1 MKRKDILKTLAVCS
15 VTLSMLTTE
24 IGSTA
29 LAVEPIVNTEDTTK
43 KNEKVQISEENNSA
57 EEETVIEEDQVVE
70 ETPAA
75 EFTEPVQVKQQ
86 ESAVISNLAE
96 TIIPPISRAGEADW
110 EIEMDGFYVGFDGDE
125 EAFTFDLLTN
135 IAVKYIGS
143 RVVTGQVIF
152 NIEDENGQIV
162 VPDTN
167 YEPGTVVKFADYGLT
182 TGEYYIRFIFPT
194 GKNSISA
201 GAYINMQK
209 LEVQS
214 IVDKPI
220 NPESILNTSNSD
232 ISNETWVIRHT
243 DGREWT
249 GSGNPTKDFLDSLP
263 NGDYTNTVSST
274 SQTKYGNPLA
284 DETTNTFSI
293 RRPDPVVAVEKPF
306 NPKEITAGL
315 ELPDS
320 TGSWEILDESG
331 AVVASGTDVATIPVP
346 TLEGKYTVK
355 VRETSTEGLFKDAE
369 TKFEIRYPKATVT
382 VDKPFNPEKITAT
395 NKIPD
400 STVTWEIKDE
410 NGKVIN
416 SGTGLDIPVPVEEG
430 KYTVTVTE
438 TSPEGEISIAKTN
451 FQIRHPE
458 ATVTVDKPFNPEKI
472 TATNKIPDSTVT
484 WEMKDENGKVINSGT
499 GLDIP
504 VPDEEGKYTVAVTE
518 TSPEGET
525 SIAVAK
531 FEIRHPEATVAVD
544 KHFNPEKI
552 TATNKIP
559 DSTVTWEIK
568 NENGKVINS
577 GTGLDIPVPTE
588 EGKYKVVVV
597 ETSPEGELSTAKT
610 NFEIRHPD
618 ATVTVDK
625 PFNPEKITA
634 TNKISDST
642 VTWEIKD
649 EKGTVI
655 SSGTGLDIPV
665 PDEEGKYQVA
675 VTETSPEGEKSSV
688 KTNFEIRHPKAEV
701 IVDKAINPEK
711 ITGTHK
717 IPDSEV
723 YWVIT
728 DEDGKAIASG
738 VGTEIPVPEDEG
750 KYQVTLVEKSPEGE
764 ISSDRKKFEVRH
776 PEATVAVDQ
785 PFNPEKI
792 TATNKISDS
801 TVTWEIVDEN
811 GVVISS
817 GTGLDIPVP
826 IEEGKYKV
834 LVTENSP
841 ENEISVAETS
851 FEIRHPQAEVEVDK
865 TVNPEKITGSQK
877 IPDSTLTWEIT
888 DQDGTVISSG
898 TGSDIPVP
906 TDNGHYTV
914 TVTETSPE
922 NETSVS
928 SSDFEIRHPKATA
941 EVDKP
946 VNPGKLTA
954 GQKLPDSTLTWEV
967 RDLAGNLIS
976 TGSGTDAE
984 VPKLEGHY
992 QLITTEK
999 SLEGEVHTA
1008 SVNFEVRYPKAE
1020 VEVSKPINP
1029 DTITGGQKIPDSEL
1043 TWEITD
1049 ESGTVISSGS
1059 GKDIPVPTENG
1070 TYTVKV
1076 IETSPEGE
1084 ISIVNDTFVV
1094 RHPDATIEIE
1104 KPLNPDKITAGQK
1117 LPDSTLTWV
1126 IKDKDGNIISTGTG
1140 PDIPVPTEDGS
1151 YTVTV
1156 TETSTEGEI
1165 SITTDTFEIKK
1176 DPIIPPV
1183 KPEKP
1188 ENPVNNQL
1196 PNTGGPT
1203 ATLTKEPNPTK
1214 VIKEKLPQTSETA
1227 NQSLIMGSLL
1237 SLAGIAFLLNKR
1249 NKDRQK
1255 E

>member
-1 MKRKDILKTLAVCS
+1 MKRNDILKTLAVCS

-29 LAVEPIVNTEDTTK
+29 LAVEPIVNTEDTTE

-70 ETPAA
+70 ETPTA

-96 TIIPPISRAGEADW
+96 TIIPPISRAGETDW

-143 RVVTGQVIF
+143 RVVTGQVMF

-182 TGEYYIRFIFPT
+182 TGEYYVRFIFPT

-232 ISNETWVIRHT
+232 TSNETWVIRHT

-249 GSGNPTKDFLDSLP
+249 GSGNPTKDFLESLP

-315 ELPDS
+315 ELPNS
-320 TGSWEILDESG
+320 TGSWEIFDESG
-331 AVVASGTDVATIPVP
+331 TVVASGTDITTIPVP

-355 VRETSTEGLFKDAE
+355 VRETSVEGLFKDAE
-369 TKFEIRYPKATVT
+369 TNFEIRYPKATVT

-451 FQIRHPE
+451 FEIRHPE

-484 WEMKDENGKVINSGT
+484 WEMKDETGKVINSGT

-518 TSPEGET
+518 ASPEGET

-568 NENGKVINS
+568 DENGKVVNS

-588 EGKYKVVVV
+588 EGKYKVIVV
-597 ETSPEGELSTAKT
+597 ETSPEGERSNAET
-610 NFEIRHPD
+610 NFEIRHPE

-642 VTWEIKD
+642 VTWEMKD
-649 EKGTVI
+649 ETGTVI

-675 VTETSPEGEKSSV
+675 VTEISPEGESSIANV
-688 KTNFEIRHPKAEV
+688 DFEIRHPKAEV

-811 GVVISS
+811 GVVISN

-834 LVTENSP
+834 LVTETSP

-865 TVNPEKITGSQK
+865 AVNPEKITGSQK
-877 IPDSTLTWEIT
+877 ILDSTLTWEIT

-967 RDLAGNLIS
+967 RDLAGNLIN

-992 QLITTEK
+992 QLITTET

-1029 DTITGGQKIPDSEL
+1029 ETITGGQKIPDSEL

-1070 TYTVKV
+1070 TYTVK
-1076 IETSPEGE
+1076 ITETSPEGE

-1176 DPIIPPV
+1176 NPVIPPV
-1183 KPEKP
+1183 TPEKP
-1188 ENPVNNQL
+1188 GNNQL

-1203 ATLTKEPNPTK
+1203 TTLTKEPNPTK

-1227 NQSLIMGSLL
+1227 NQSLMMGSLL

>member
-1 MKRKDILKTLAVCS
+1 MKRNDILKTLAVCS

-29 LAVEPIVNTEDTTK
+29 LAVEPIVNTEDTTE
-43 KNEKVQISEENNSA
+43 KNEKVKISEENSIA

-70 ETPAA
+70 ENTTE

-96 TIIPPISRAGEADW
+96 TIIPPISRAGETDW

-143 RVVTGQVIF
+143 RVVTGQVMF

-182 TGEYYIRFIFPT
+182 TGEYYVRFIFPT

-232 ISNETWVIRHT
+232 TSNETWVIRHT

-249 GSGNPTKDFLDSLP
+249 GSGNPTKDFLESLP

-315 ELPDS
+315 ELPNS
-320 TGSWEILDESG
+320 TGSWEIFDESG
-331 AVVASGTDVATIPVP
+331 TVVASGTDITTIPVP

-355 VRETSTEGLFKDAE
+355 VRETSVEGLFKDAE
-369 TKFEIRYPKATVT
+369 TNFEIRYPKATVT

-484 WEMKDENGKVINSGT
+484 WEMKDETGKVINSGT

-568 NENGKVINS
+568 DENGKVVNS

-588 EGKYKVVVV
+588 EGKYKVIVV
-597 ETSPEGELSTAKT
+597 ETSPEGERSNAET
-610 NFEIRHPD
+610 NFEIRHPE

-642 VTWEIKD
+642 VTWEMKD
-649 EKGTVI
+649 ETGTVI

-675 VTETSPEGEKSSV
+675 VTEISPEGESSIANV
-688 KTNFEIRHPKAEV
+688 DFEIRHPKAEV

-834 LVTENSP
+834 LVTETSP

-865 TVNPEKITGSQK
+865 AVNPEKITGSQK
-877 IPDSTLTWEIT
+877 ILDSTLTWEIT

-992 QLITTEK
+992 QLITTET

-1029 DTITGGQKIPDSEL
+1029 ETITGGQKIPDSEL

-1070 TYTVKV
+1070 TYTVK
-1076 IETSPEGE
+1076 ITETSPEGE
-1084 ISIVNDTFVV
+1084 ISIVNDTFVI

-1176 DPIIPPV
+1176 NPVIPPV
-1183 KPEKP
+1183 TPEKP
-1188 ENPVNNQL
+1188 GNNQL

-1203 ATLTKEPNPTK
+1203 TTLTKEPNPTK

-1227 NQSLIMGSLL
+1227 NQSLMMGSLL

>member
-1 MKRKDILKTLAVCS
+1 
-15 VTLSMLTTE
+15 
-24 IGSTA
+24 
-29 LAVEPIVNTEDTTK
+29 
-43 KNEKVQISEENNSA
+43 
-57 EEETVIEEDQVVE
+57 
-70 ETPAA
+70 
-75 EFTEPVQVKQQ
+75 
-86 ESAVISNLAE
+86 
-96 TIIPPISRAGEADW
+96 
-110 EIEMDGFYVGFDGDE
+110 
-125 EAFTFDLLTN
+125 
-135 IAVKYIGS
+135 
-143 RVVTGQVIF
+143 
-152 NIEDENGQIV
+152 
-162 VPDTN
+162 
-167 YEPGTVVKFADYGLT
+167 
-182 TGEYYIRFIFPT
+182 
-194 GKNSISA
+194 
-201 GAYINMQK
+201 
-209 LEVQS
+209 
-214 IVDKPI
+214 
-220 NPESILNTSNSD
+220 
-232 ISNETWVIRHT
+232 
-243 DGREWT
+243 
-249 GSGNPTKDFLDSLP
+249 
-263 NGDYTNTVSST
+263 
-274 SQTKYGNPLA
+274 
-284 DETTNTFSI
+284 
-293 RRPDPVVAVEKPF
+293 
-306 NPKEITAGL
+306 
-315 ELPDS
+315 
-320 TGSWEILDESG
+320 
-331 AVVASGTDVATIPVP
+331 
-346 TLEGKYTVK
+346 
-355 VRETSTEGLFKDAE
+355 
-369 TKFEIRYPKATVT
+369 
-382 VDKPFNPEKITAT
+382 
-395 NKIPD
+395 
-400 STVTWEIKDE
+400 
-410 NGKVIN
+410 
-416 SGTGLDIPVPVEEG
+416 
-430 KYTVTVTE
+430 
-438 TSPEGEISIAKTN
+438 
-451 FQIRHPE
+451 
-458 ATVTVDKPFNPEKI
+458 
-472 TATNKIPDSTVT
+472 
-484 WEMKDENGKVINSGT
+484 MKDET
-499 GLDIP
+499 
-504 VPDEEGKYTVAVTE
+504 
-518 TSPEGET
+518 
-525 SIAVAK
+525 
-531 FEIRHPEATVAVD
+531 
-544 KHFNPEKI
+544 
-552 TATNKIP
+552 
-559 DSTVTWEIK
+559 
-568 NENGKVINS
+568 
-577 GTGLDIPVPTE
+577 
-588 EGKYKVVVV
+588 
-597 ETSPEGELSTAKT
+597 
-610 NFEIRHPD
+610 
-618 ATVTVDK
+618 
-625 PFNPEKITA
+625 
-634 TNKISDST
+634 
-642 VTWEIKD
+642 
-649 EKGTVI
+649 GTVI

-675 VTETSPEGEKSSV
+675 VTEISPEGESSIANV
-688 KTNFEIRHPKAEV
+688 DFEIRHPKAEV

-811 GVVISS
+811 GVVISN

-834 LVTENSP
+834 LVTETSP

-865 TVNPEKITGSQK
+865 AVNPEKITGSQK
-877 IPDSTLTWEIT
+877 ILDSTLTWEIT

-992 QLITTEK
+992 QLITTET

-1029 DTITGGQKIPDSEL
+1029 ETITGGQKIPDSEL

-1070 TYTVKV
+1070 TYTVK
-1076 IETSPEGE
+1076 ITETSPEGE

-1176 DPIIPPV
+1176 NPVIPPV
-1183 KPEKP
+1183 TPEKP
-1188 ENPVNNQL
+1188 GNNQL

-1203 ATLTKEPNPTK
+1203 TTLTKEPNPTK
-1214 VIKEKLPQTSETA
+1214 VIKKKLPQTSETA
-1227 NQSLIMGSLL
+1227 NQSLMMGSLL

>member
-1 MKRKDILKTLAVCS
+1 MKRNDILKTLAVCS

-29 LAVEPIVNTEDTTK
+29 LAVEPIVNTEDTTE
-43 KNEKVQISEENNSA
+43 KNEKVKISEENSIA

-70 ETPAA
+70 ENTTE

-96 TIIPPISRAGEADW
+96 TIIPPISRAGETDW

-143 RVVTGQVIF
+143 RVVTGQVMF

-182 TGEYYIRFIFPT
+182 TGEYYVRFIFPT

-232 ISNETWVIRHT
+232 TSNETWVIRHT

-249 GSGNPTKDFLDSLP
+249 GSGNPTKDFLESLP

-315 ELPDS
+315 ELPNS
-320 TGSWEILDESG
+320 TGSWEIFDESG
-331 AVVASGTDVATIPVP
+331 TVVASGTDITTIPVP

-355 VRETSTEGLFKDAE
+355 VRETSVEGLFKDAE
-369 TKFEIRYPKATVT
+369 TNFEIRYPKATVT

-484 WEMKDENGKVINSGT
+484 WEMKDETGKVINSGT

-568 NENGKVINS
+568 DENGKVVNS

-588 EGKYKVVVV
+588 EGKYKVIVV
-597 ETSPEGELSTAKT
+597 ETSPEGERSNAET
-610 NFEIRHPD
+610 NFEIRHPE

-625 PFNPEKITA
+625 SFNPEKITA

-642 VTWEIKD
+642 VTWEMKD
-649 EKGTVI
+649 ETGTVI

-675 VTETSPEGEKSSV
+675 VTEISPEGESSIANV
-688 KTNFEIRHPKAEV
+688 DFEIRHPKAEV

-811 GVVISS
+811 GVVISN

-834 LVTENSP
+834 LVTETSP

-865 TVNPEKITGSQK
+865 AVNPEKITGSQK
-877 IPDSTLTWEIT
+877 ILDSTLTWEIT

-992 QLITTEK
+992 QLITTET

-1029 DTITGGQKIPDSEL
+1029 ETITGGQKIPDSEL

-1070 TYTVKV
+1070 TYTVK
-1076 IETSPEGE
+1076 ITETSPEGE

-1176 DPIIPPV
+1176 NPVIPPV
-1183 KPEKP
+1183 TPEKP
-1188 ENPVNNQL
+1188 GNNQL

-1203 ATLTKEPNPTK
+1203 TTLTKEPNPTK

-1227 NQSLIMGSLL
+1227 NQSLMMGSLL

>member
-1 MKRKDILKTLAVCS
+1 MKRNDILKTLAVCS

-29 LAVEPIVNTEDTTK
+29 LAVEPIVNTEDTTE

-70 ETPAA
+70 ETPTA

-96 TIIPPISRAGEADW
+96 TIIPPISRAGETDW

-143 RVVTGQVIF
+143 RVVTGQVMF

-182 TGEYYIRFIFPT
+182 TGEYYVRFIFPT

-232 ISNETWVIRHT
+232 TSNETWVIRHT

-249 GSGNPTKDFLDSLP
+249 GSGNPTKDFLESLP

-315 ELPDS
+315 ELPNS
-320 TGSWEILDESG
+320 TGSWEIFDESG
-331 AVVASGTDVATIPVP
+331 TVVASGTDITTIPVP

-355 VRETSTEGLFKDAE
+355 VRETSVEGLFKDAE
-369 TKFEIRYPKATVT
+369 TNFEIRYPKATVT

-451 FQIRHPE
+451 FEIRHPE

-484 WEMKDENGKVINSGT
+484 WEMKDETGKVINSGT

-568 NENGKVINS
+568 DENGKVVNS

-588 EGKYKVVVV
+588 EGKYKVIVV
-597 ETSPEGELSTAKT
+597 ETSPEGERSNAET
-610 NFEIRHPD
+610 NFEIRHPE

-642 VTWEIKD
+642 VTWEMKD
-649 EKGTVI
+649 ETGTVI

-665 PDEEGKYQVA
+665 PDEEGRYQVA
-675 VTETSPEGEKSSV
+675 VTEISPEGESSIANV
-688 KTNFEIRHPKAEV
+688 DFEIRHPKAEV

-811 GVVISS
+811 GVVISN

-834 LVTENSP
+834 LVTETSP

-865 TVNPEKITGSQK
+865 AVNPEKITGSQK
-877 IPDSTLTWEIT
+877 ILDSTLTWEIT

-992 QLITTEK
+992 QLITTET

-1029 DTITGGQKIPDSEL
+1029 ETITGGQKIPDSEL

-1070 TYTVKV
+1070 TYTVK
-1076 IETSPEGE
+1076 ITETSPEGE

-1176 DPIIPPV
+1176 NPVIPPV
-1183 KPEKP
+1183 TPEKP
-1188 ENPVNNQL
+1188 GNNQL

-1203 ATLTKEPNPTK
+1203 TTLTKEPNPTK

-1227 NQSLIMGSLL
+1227 NQSLMMGSLL

>member
-1 MKRKDILKTLAVCS
+1 MKRNDILKTLAVCS

-29 LAVEPIVNTEDTTK
+29 LAVEPIVNTEDTTE
-43 KNEKVQISEENNSA
+43 KNEKVKISEENSIA

-70 ETPAA
+70 ENTTE

-96 TIIPPISRAGEADW
+96 TIIPHISRAGEIDW

-143 RVVTGQVIF
+143 RVVTGQVMF

-182 TGEYYIRFIFPT
+182 TGEYYVRFIFPT

-232 ISNETWVIRHT
+232 TSNETWVIRHI

-249 GSGNPTKDFLDSLP
+249 GSGNPTKDFLESLP

-315 ELPDS
+315 ELPNS
-320 TGSWEILDESG
+320 TGSWEIFDESG
-331 AVVASGTDVATIPVP
+331 TVVASGTDITTIPVP

-355 VRETSTEGLFKDAE
+355 VRETSVEGLFKDAE
-369 TKFEIRYPKATVT
+369 TNFEIRYPKATVT

-484 WEMKDENGKVINSGT
+484 WEMKDETGKVINSGT

-559 DSTVTWEIK
+559 DSTVTWEIID
-568 NENGKVINS
+568 ENGKVVNS

-588 EGKYKVVVV
+588 EGKYKVIVV
-597 ETSPEGELSTAKT
+597 ETSPEGERSNAET
-610 NFEIRHPD
+610 NFEIRHPE

-642 VTWEIKD
+642 VTWEMKD
-649 EKGTVI
+649 ETGTVI

-675 VTETSPEGEKSSV
+675 VTEISPEGESSIANV
-688 KTNFEIRHPKAEV
+688 DFEIRHPKAEV

-865 TVNPEKITGSQK
+865 AVNPEKITGSQK
-877 IPDSTLTWEIT
+877 ILDSTLTWEIT

-992 QLITTEK
+992 QLITTET
-999 SLEGEVHTA
+999 SLEGEAHTA

-1029 DTITGGQKIPDSEL
+1029 ETITGGQKIPDSEL

-1059 GKDIPVPTENG
+1059 DKDIPVPTENG
-1070 TYTVKV
+1070 TYTVK
-1076 IETSPEGE
+1076 ITETSPEGE
-1084 ISIVNDTFVV
+1084 ISIVNDTFVI

-1176 DPIIPPV
+1176 NPVIPPV
-1183 KPEKP
+1183 TPEKP
-1188 ENPVNNQL
+1188 GNNQL

-1203 ATLTKEPNPTK
+1203 TTLTKEPNPTK

-1227 NQSLIMGSLL
+1227 NQSLMMGSLL

>member
-1 MKRKDILKTLAVCS
+1 MKRNDILKTLAVCS

-29 LAVEPIVNTEDTTK
+29 LAVEPIVNTEDTTE
-43 KNEKVQISEENNSA
+43 KNEKVKISEENSIA

-70 ETPAA
+70 ENTTE

-96 TIIPPISRAGEADW
+96 TIIPPISRAGETDW

-143 RVVTGQVIF
+143 RVVTGQVMF

-182 TGEYYIRFIFPT
+182 TGEYYVRFIFPT

-232 ISNETWVIRHT
+232 TSNETWVIRHT

-249 GSGNPTKDFLDSLP
+249 GSGNPTKDFLESLP

-315 ELPDS
+315 ELPNS
-320 TGSWEILDESG
+320 TGSWEIFDESG
-331 AVVASGTDVATIPVP
+331 TVVASGTDITTIPVP

-355 VRETSTEGLFKDAE
+355 VRETSVEGLFKDAE
-369 TKFEIRYPKATVT
+369 TNFEIRYPKATVT

-484 WEMKDENGKVINSGT
+484 WEMKDETGKVINSGT

-568 NENGKVINS
+568 DENGKVVNS
-577 GTGLDIPVPTE
+577 GTGLDILVPTE
-588 EGKYKVVVV
+588 EGKYKVIVV
-597 ETSPEGELSTAKT
+597 ETSPEGERSNAET
-610 NFEIRHPD
+610 NFEIRHPE

-642 VTWEIKD
+642 VTWEMKD
-649 EKGTVI
+649 ETGTVI

-675 VTETSPEGEKSSV
+675 VTEISPEGESSIANV
-688 KTNFEIRHPKAEV
+688 DFEIRHPKAEV

-792 TATNKISDS
+792 TATNKISYS

-865 TVNPEKITGSQK
+865 AVNPEKITGSQK
-877 IPDSTLTWEIT
+877 ILDSTLTWEIT

-992 QLITTEK
+992 QLITTET
-999 SLEGEVHTA
+999 SLEGEAHTA

-1029 DTITGGQKIPDSEL
+1029 ETITGGQKIPDSEL

-1070 TYTVKV
+1070 TYTVK
-1076 IETSPEGE
+1076 ITETSPEGE
-1084 ISIVNDTFVV
+1084 ISIVNDTFVI

-1176 DPIIPPV
+1176 NPVIPPV
-1183 KPEKP
+1183 TPEKP
-1188 ENPVNNQL
+1188 GNNQL

-1203 ATLTKEPNPTK
+1203 TTLTKEPNPTK

-1227 NQSLIMGSLL
+1227 NQSLMMGSLL

>member
-1 MKRKDILKTLAVCS
+1 MKRNDILKTLAVCS

-29 LAVEPIVNTEDTTK
+29 LAVEPIVNTEDTTE
-43 KNEKVQISEENNSA
+43 KNEKVKISEENSIA

-70 ETPAA
+70 ENTTE

-96 TIIPPISRAGEADW
+96 TIIPPISRAGETDW

-143 RVVTGQVIF
+143 RVVTGQVMF

-182 TGEYYIRFIFPT
+182 TGEYYVRFIFPT

-232 ISNETWVIRHT
+232 TSNETWVIRHT

-249 GSGNPTKDFLDSLP
+249 GSGNPTKDFLESLP

-315 ELPDS
+315 ELPNS
-320 TGSWEILDESG
+320 TGSWEIFDESG
-331 AVVASGTDVATIPVP
+331 TVVASGTDITTIPVP

-355 VRETSTEGLFKDAE
+355 VRETSVEGLFKDAE
-369 TKFEIRYPKATVT
+369 TNFEIRYPKATVT

-484 WEMKDENGKVINSGT
+484 WEMKDETGKVINSGT

-568 NENGKVINS
+568 DENGKVVNS

-588 EGKYKVVVV
+588 EGKYKVIVV
-597 ETSPEGELSTAKT
+597 ETSPEGERSNAET
-610 NFEIRHPD
+610 NFEIRHPE

-625 PFNPEKITA
+625 SFNPEKITA

-642 VTWEIKD
+642 VTWEMKD
-649 EKGTVI
+649 ETGTVI

-675 VTETSPEGEKSSV
+675 VTEISPEGESSIANV
-688 KTNFEIRHPKAEV
+688 DFEIRHPKAEV

-801 TVTWEIVDEN
+801 TVIWEIVDEN
-811 GVVISS
+811 GVVISN

-834 LVTENSP
+834 LVTETSP

-865 TVNPEKITGSQK
+865 AVNPEKITGSQK
-877 IPDSTLTWEIT
+877 ILDSTLTWEIT

-992 QLITTEK
+992 QLITTET
-999 SLEGEVHTA
+999 SLEGEAHTA

-1029 DTITGGQKIPDSEL
+1029 ETITGGQKIPDSEL

-1070 TYTVKV
+1070 TYTVK
-1076 IETSPEGE
+1076 ITETSPEGE

-1176 DPIIPPV
+1176 NPVIPPV
-1183 KPEKP
+1183 TPEKP
-1188 ENPVNNQL
+1188 GNNQL

-1203 ATLTKEPNPTK
+1203 TTLTKEPNPTK

-1227 NQSLIMGSLL
+1227 NQSLMMGSLL

>member
-1 MKRKDILKTLAVCS
+1 MKRNDILKTLAVCS

-29 LAVEPIVNTEDTTK
+29 LAVEPIVNTEDTTE
-43 KNEKVQISEENNSA
+43 KNEKVKISEENSIA

-70 ETPAA
+70 ENTTE

-96 TIIPPISRAGEADW
+96 TIIPPISRAGETDW

-143 RVVTGQVIF
+143 RVVTGQVMF

-182 TGEYYIRFIFPT
+182 TGEYYVRFIFPT

-232 ISNETWVIRHT
+232 TSNETWVIRHT

-249 GSGNPTKDFLDSLP
+249 GSGNPTKDFLESLP

-315 ELPDS
+315 ELPNS
-320 TGSWEILDESG
+320 TGSWEIFDESG
-331 AVVASGTDVATIPVP
+331 TVVASGTDITTIPVP

-355 VRETSTEGLFKDAE
+355 VRETSVEGLFKDAE
-369 TKFEIRYPKATVT
+369 TNFEIRYPKATVT

-484 WEMKDENGKVINSGT
+484 WEMKDETGKVINSGT

-559 DSTVTWEIK
+559 DSTVTWEIID
-568 NENGKVINS
+568 ENGKVVNS

-588 EGKYKVVVV
+588 EGKYKVIVV
-597 ETSPEGELSTAKT
+597 ETSPEGERSNAET
-610 NFEIRHPD
+610 NFEIRHPE

-642 VTWEIKD
+642 VTWEMKD
-649 EKGTVI
+649 ETGTVI

-665 PDEEGKYQVA
+665 PDEEGRYQVA
-675 VTETSPEGEKSSV
+675 VTEISPEGESSIANV
-688 KTNFEIRHPKAEV
+688 DFEIRHPKAEV

-811 GVVISS
+811 GVVISN

-834 LVTENSP
+834 LVTETSP

-865 TVNPEKITGSQK
+865 AVNPEKITGSQK
-877 IPDSTLTWEIT
+877 ILDSTLTWEIT

-967 RDLAGNLIS
+967 RDLAGNLIN

-992 QLITTEK
+992 QLITTET

-1029 DTITGGQKIPDSEL
+1029 ETITGGQKIPDSEL

-1070 TYTVKV
+1070 TYTVK
-1076 IETSPEGE
+1076 ITETSPEGE

-1176 DPIIPPV
+1176 NPVIPPV
-1183 KPEKP
+1183 TPEKP
-1188 ENPVNNQL
+1188 GNNQL

-1203 ATLTKEPNPTK
+1203 TTLTKEPNPTK

-1227 NQSLIMGSLL
+1227 NQSLMMGSLL

>member
-1 MKRKDILKTLAVCS
+1 MKRNDILKTLAVCS

-29 LAVEPIVNTEDTTK
+29 LAVEPIVNTEDTTE
-43 KNEKVQISEENNSA
+43 KNEKVKISEENSIA

-70 ETPAA
+70 ENTTE

-96 TIIPPISRAGEADW
+96 TIIPPISRAGETDW

-143 RVVTGQVIF
+143 RVVTGQVMF

-182 TGEYYIRFIFPT
+182 TGEYYVRFIFPT

-220 NPESILNTSNSD
+220 NPESILNISNSD

-249 GSGNPTKDFLDSLP
+249 GSGNPTKDFLESLP

-315 ELPDS
+315 ELPNS
-320 TGSWEILDESG
+320 TGSWEIFDESG
-331 AVVASGTDVATIPVP
+331 TVVASGTDITTIPVP

-355 VRETSTEGLFKDAE
+355 VRETSVEGLFKDAE
-369 TKFEIRYPKATVT
+369 TNFEIRYPKATVT

-484 WEMKDENGKVINSGT
+484 WEMKDETGKVINSGT

-518 TSPEGET
+518 ASPEGET

-568 NENGKVINS
+568 DENGKVVNS

-588 EGKYKVVVV
+588 EGKYKVVVI
-597 ETSPEGELSTAKT
+597 ETSPEGERSNAET
-610 NFEIRHPD
+610 NFEIRHPE

-642 VTWEIKD
+642 VTWEMKD
-649 EKGTVI
+649 ETGTVI

-675 VTETSPEGEKSSV
+675 VTEISPEGESSIANV
-688 KTNFEIRHPKAEV
+688 DFEIRHPKAEV

-764 ISSDRKKFEVRH
+764 ISSDRKKFEIRH

-865 TVNPEKITGSQK
+865 AVNPEKITGSQK
-877 IPDSTLTWEIT
+877 ILDSTLTWEIT

-992 QLITTEK
+992 QLITTET
-999 SLEGEVHTA
+999 SLEGEAHTA

-1029 DTITGGQKIPDSEL
+1029 ETITGGQKIPDSEL

-1070 TYTVKV
+1070 TYTVK
-1076 IETSPEGE
+1076 ITETSPEGE
-1084 ISIVNDTFVV
+1084 ISIVNDTFVI

-1176 DPIIPPV
+1176 NPVIPPV
-1183 KPEKP
+1183 TPEKP
-1188 ENPVNNQL
+1188 GNNQL

-1203 ATLTKEPNPTK
+1203 TTLTKEPNPTK

-1227 NQSLIMGSLL
+1227 NQSLMMGSLL

>member
-29 LAVEPIVNTEDTTK
+29 LAVESIVNTEDTTE

-70 ETPAA
+70 ETPTA

-96 TIIPPISRAGEADW
+96 TIIPPISRAGETDW

-143 RVVTGQVIF
+143 RVVTGQVMF

-182 TGEYYIRFIFPT
+182 TGEYYVRFIFPT

-232 ISNETWVIRHT
+232 TSNETWVIRHT

-249 GSGNPTKDFLDSLP
+249 GSGNPTKDFLESLP

-315 ELPDS
+315 ELPNS
-320 TGSWEILDESG
+320 TGSWEIFDESG
-331 AVVASGTDVATIPVP
+331 TVVASGTDITTIPVP

-355 VRETSTEGLFKDAE
+355 VRETSVEGLFKDAE
-369 TKFEIRYPKATVT
+369 TNFEIRYPKATVT

-484 WEMKDENGKVINSGT
+484 WEMKDETGKVINSGT

-568 NENGKVINS
+568 DENGKVVNS

-588 EGKYKVVVV
+588 EGKYKVIVV
-597 ETSPEGELSTAKT
+597 ETSPEGERSNAET
-610 NFEIRHPD
+610 NFEIRHPE

-642 VTWEIKD
+642 VTWEMKD
-649 EKGTVI
+649 ETGTVI

-665 PDEEGKYQVA
+665 PDEEGRYQVA
-675 VTETSPEGEKSSV
+675 VTEISPEGESSIANV
-688 KTNFEIRHPKAEV
+688 DFEIRHPKAEV

-811 GVVISS
+811 GVVISN

-834 LVTENSP
+834 LVTETSP

-865 TVNPEKITGSQK
+865 AVNPEKITGSQK
-877 IPDSTLTWEIT
+877 ILDSTLTWEIT

-898 TGSDIPVP
+898 TGSYIPVP

-967 RDLAGNLIS
+967 RDLAGNLIN

-992 QLITTEK
+992 QLITTET

-1029 DTITGGQKIPDSEL
+1029 ETITGGQKIPDSEL

-1070 TYTVKV
+1070 TYTVK
-1076 IETSPEGE
+1076 ITETSPEGE

-1176 DPIIPPV
+1176 NPVIPPV
-1183 KPEKP
+1183 TPEKP
-1188 ENPVNNQL
+1188 GNNQL

-1203 ATLTKEPNPTK
+1203 TTLTKEPNPTK

-1227 NQSLIMGSLL
+1227 NQSLMMGSLL

>member
-1 MKRKDILKTLAVCS
+1 
-15 VTLSMLTTE
+15 
-24 IGSTA
+24 
-29 LAVEPIVNTEDTTK
+29 
-43 KNEKVQISEENNSA
+43 
-57 EEETVIEEDQVVE
+57 
-70 ETPAA
+70 
-75 EFTEPVQVKQQ
+75 
-86 ESAVISNLAE
+86 
-96 TIIPPISRAGEADW
+96 
-110 EIEMDGFYVGFDGDE
+110 MDGFYVGFDGDE

-143 RVVTGQVIF
+143 RVVTGQVMF

-182 TGEYYIRFIFPT
+182 TGEYYVRFIFPT

-232 ISNETWVIRHT
+232 TSNETWVIRHT

-249 GSGNPTKDFLDSLP
+249 GSGNPTKDFLESLP

-315 ELPDS
+315 ELPNS
-320 TGSWEILDESG
+320 TGSWEIFDESG
-331 AVVASGTDVATIPVP
+331 TVVASGTDITTIPVP

-355 VRETSTEGLFKDAE
+355 VRETSVEGLFKDAE
-369 TKFEIRYPKATVT
+369 TNFEIRYPKATVT

-484 WEMKDENGKVINSGT
+484 WEMKDETGKVINSGT

-568 NENGKVINS
+568 DENGKVVNS

-588 EGKYKVVVV
+588 EGKYKVIVV
-597 ETSPEGELSTAKT
+597 ETSPEGERSNAET
-610 NFEIRHPD
+610 NFEIRHPE

-642 VTWEIKD
+642 VTWEMKD
-649 EKGTVI
+649 ETGTVI

-665 PDEEGKYQVA
+665 PDEEGRYQVA
-675 VTETSPEGEKSSV
+675 VTEISPEGESSIANV
-688 KTNFEIRHPKAEV
+688 DFEIRHPKAEV

-811 GVVISS
+811 GVVISN

-834 LVTENSP
+834 LVTETSP

-865 TVNPEKITGSQK
+865 AVNPEKITGSQK
-877 IPDSTLTWEIT
+877 ILDSTLTWEIT

-967 RDLAGNLIS
+967 RDLAGNLIN

-992 QLITTEK
+992 QLITTET

-1029 DTITGGQKIPDSEL
+1029 ETITGGQKIPDSEL

-1070 TYTVKV
+1070 TYTVK
-1076 IETSPEGE
+1076 ITETSPEGE

-1176 DPIIPPV
+1176 NPVIPPV
-1183 KPEKP
+1183 TPEKP
-1188 ENPVNNQL
+1188 GNNQL

-1203 ATLTKEPNPTK
+1203 TTLTKEPNPTK

-1227 NQSLIMGSLL
+1227 NQSLMMGSLL

>member
-1 MKRKDILKTLAVCS
+1 MKRNDILKTLAVCS

-29 LAVEPIVNTEDTTK
+29 LAVEPIVNTEDTTE
-43 KNEKVQISEENNSA
+43 KNEKVKISEENSIA

-70 ETPAA
+70 ENTTE

-96 TIIPPISRAGEADW
+96 TIIPPISRAGETDW

-143 RVVTGQVIF
+143 RVVTGQVMF

-182 TGEYYIRFIFPT
+182 TGEYYVRFIFPT

-249 GSGNPTKDFLDSLP
+249 GSGNPTKDFLESLP

-315 ELPDS
+315 ELPNS
-320 TGSWEILDESG
+320 TGSWEIFDESG
-331 AVVASGTDVATIPVP
+331 TVVASGTDITTIPVP

-355 VRETSTEGLFKDAE
+355 VRETSVEGLFKDAE
-369 TKFEIRYPKATVT
+369 TNFEIRYPKATVT

-484 WEMKDENGKVINSGT
+484 WEMKDETGKVINSGT

-568 NENGKVINS
+568 DENGKVVNS

-588 EGKYKVVVV
+588 EGKYKVIVV
-597 ETSPEGELSTAKT
+597 ETSPEGERSNAET
-610 NFEIRHPD
+610 NFEIRHPE

-642 VTWEIKD
+642 VTWEMKD
-649 EKGTVI
+649 ETGTVI

-675 VTETSPEGEKSSV
+675 VTEISPEGESSIANV
-688 KTNFEIRHPKAEV
+688 DFEIRHPKAEV

-865 TVNPEKITGSQK
+865 AVNPEKITGSQK
-877 IPDSTLTWEIT
+877 ILDSTLTWEIT

-992 QLITTEK
+992 QLITTET
-999 SLEGEVHTA
+999 SLEGEAHTA

-1029 DTITGGQKIPDSEL
+1029 ETITGGQKIPDSEL

-1070 TYTVKV
+1070 TYTVK
-1076 IETSPEGE
+1076 ITETSPEGE

-1176 DPIIPPV
+1176 NPVIPPV
-1183 KPEKP
+1183 TPEKP
-1188 ENPVNNQL
+1188 GNNQL

-1203 ATLTKEPNPTK
+1203 TTLTKEPNPTK
-1214 VIKEKLPQTSETA
+1214 VIKKKLPQTSETA
-1227 NQSLIMGSLL
+1227 NQSLMMGSLL

>member
-1 MKRKDILKTLAVCS
+1 MKRNDILKTLAVCS

-29 LAVEPIVNTEDTTK
+29 LAVEPIVNTEDTTE
-43 KNEKVQISEENNSA
+43 KNEKVKISEENSIA

-70 ETPAA
+70 ENTTE

-96 TIIPPISRAGEADW
+96 TIIPPISRAGEIDW

-143 RVVTGQVIF
+143 RVVTGQVMF

-182 TGEYYIRFIFPT
+182 TGEYYVRFIFPT

-232 ISNETWVIRHT
+232 TSNETWVIRHT

-249 GSGNPTKDFLDSLP
+249 GSGNPTKDFLESLP

-315 ELPDS
+315 ELPNS
-320 TGSWEILDESG
+320 TGSWEIFDESG
-331 AVVASGTDVATIPVP
+331 TVVASGTDITTIPVP

-355 VRETSTEGLFKDAE
+355 VRETSVEGLFKDAE
-369 TKFEIRYPKATVT
+369 TNFEIRYPKATVT

-484 WEMKDENGKVINSGT
+484 WEMKDETGKVINSGT

-568 NENGKVINS
+568 DENGKVVNS
-577 GTGLDIPVPTE
+577 GTDLDIPVPTE
-588 EGKYKVVVV
+588 EGKYKVIVV
-597 ETSPEGELSTAKT
+597 ETSPEGERSNAET
-610 NFEIRHPD
+610 NFEI
-618 ATVTVDK
+618 
-625 PFNPEKITA
+625 
-634 TNKISDST
+634 
-642 VTWEIKD
+642 
-649 EKGTVI
+649 
-655 SSGTGLDIPV
+655 
-665 PDEEGKYQVA
+665 
-675 VTETSPEGEKSSV
+675 
-688 KTNFEIRHPKAEV
+688 
-701 IVDKAINPEK
+701 
-711 ITGTHK
+711 
-717 IPDSEV
+717 
-723 YWVIT
+723 
-728 DEDGKAIASG
+728 
-738 VGTEIPVPEDEG
+738 
-750 KYQVTLVEKSPEGE
+750 
-764 ISSDRKKFEVRH
+764 RH

-811 GVVISS
+811 GVVISN

-834 LVTENSP
+834 LVTETSP

-865 TVNPEKITGSQK
+865 AVNPEKITGSQK
-877 IPDSTLTWEIT
+877 ILDSTLTWEIT

-992 QLITTEK
+992 QLITTET
-999 SLEGEVHTA
+999 SLEGEAHTA

-1029 DTITGGQKIPDSEL
+1029 ETITGGQKIPDSEL

-1070 TYTVKV
+1070 TYTVK
-1076 IETSPEGE
+1076 ITETSPEGE
-1084 ISIVNDTFVV
+1084 ISIVNDTFVI

-1176 DPIIPPV
+1176 NPVIPPV
-1183 KPEKP
+1183 TPEKP
-1188 ENPVNNQL
+1188 GNNQL

-1203 ATLTKEPNPTK
+1203 TTLTKEPNPTK

-1227 NQSLIMGSLL
+1227 NQSLMMGSLL

>member
-1 MKRKDILKTLAVCS
+1 
-15 VTLSMLTTE
+15 MLTTE

-29 LAVEPIVNTEDTTK
+29 LAVEPIVNTEDTTE
-43 KNEKVQISEENNSA
+43 KNEKVKISEENSIA

-70 ETPAA
+70 ENTTE

-96 TIIPPISRAGEADW
+96 TIIPPISRAGETDW

-143 RVVTGQVIF
+143 RVVTGQVMF

-182 TGEYYIRFIFPT
+182 TGEYYVRFIFPT

-249 GSGNPTKDFLDSLP
+249 GSGNPTKDFLESLP

-315 ELPDS
+315 ELPNS
-320 TGSWEILDESG
+320 TGSWEIFDESG
-331 AVVASGTDVATIPVP
+331 TVVASGTDITTIPVP

-355 VRETSTEGLFKDAE
+355 VRETSVEGLFKDAE
-369 TKFEIRYPKATVT
+369 TNFEIRYPKATVT

-484 WEMKDENGKVINSGT
+484 WEMKDETGKVINSGT

-518 TSPEGET
+518 ASPEGET

-531 FEIRHPEATVAVD
+531 FEIRHPEATVAFD

-568 NENGKVINS
+568 DENGKVVNS

-588 EGKYKVVVV
+588 EGKYKVVVI
-597 ETSPEGELSTAKT
+597 ETSPEGERSNAET
-610 NFEIRHPD
+610 NFEIRHPE

-642 VTWEIKD
+642 VTWEMKD
-649 EKGTVI
+649 ETGTVI

-675 VTETSPEGEKSSV
+675 VTEISPEGESSIANV
-688 KTNFEIRHPKAEV
+688 DFEIRHPKAEV

-811 GVVISS
+811 GVVISN

-834 LVTENSP
+834 LVTETSP

-865 TVNPEKITGSQK
+865 AVNPEKITGSQK
-877 IPDSTLTWEIT
+877 ILDSTLTWEIT

-992 QLITTEK
+992 QLITTET

-1029 DTITGGQKIPDSEL
+1029 ETITGGQKIPDSEL

-1070 TYTVKV
+1070 TYTVK
-1076 IETSPEGE
+1076 ITETSPEGE

-1176 DPIIPPV
+1176 NPVIPPV
-1183 KPEKP
+1183 TPEKP
-1188 ENPVNNQL
+1188 GNNQL

-1203 ATLTKEPNPTK
+1203 TTLTKEPNPTK
-1214 VIKEKLPQTSETA
+1214 VIKKKLPQTSETA
-1227 NQSLIMGSLL
+1227 NQSLMMGSLL

>member
-1 MKRKDILKTLAVCS
+1 MKRNDILKTLAVCS

-29 LAVEPIVNTEDTTK
+29 LAVEPIVNTEDTTE

-70 ETPAA
+70 ETPTA

-96 TIIPPISRAGEADW
+96 TIIPPISRAGETDW

-143 RVVTGQVIF
+143 RVVTGQVMF

-182 TGEYYIRFIFPT
+182 TGEYYVRFIFPT

-232 ISNETWVIRHT
+232 TSNETWVIRHT

-249 GSGNPTKDFLDSLP
+249 GSGNPTKDFLESLP

-315 ELPDS
+315 ELPNS
-320 TGSWEILDESG
+320 TGSWEIFDESG
-331 AVVASGTDVATIPVP
+331 TVVASGTDITTIPVP

-355 VRETSTEGLFKDAE
+355 VRETSVEGLFKDAE
-369 TKFEIRYPKATVT
+369 TNFEIRYPKATVT

-451 FQIRHPE
+451 FEIRHPE

-484 WEMKDENGKVINSGT
+484 WEMKDETGKVINSGT

-518 TSPEGET
+518 ASPEGET

-568 NENGKVINS
+568 DENGKVVNS

-588 EGKYKVVVV
+588 EGKYKVIVV
-597 ETSPEGELSTAKT
+597 ETSPEGERSNAET
-610 NFEIRHPD
+610 NFEIRHPE

-625 PFNPEKITA
+625 SFNPEKITA

-642 VTWEIKD
+642 VTWEMKD
-649 EKGTVI
+649 ETGTVI

-665 PDEEGKYQVA
+665 PDEEGRYQVA
-675 VTETSPEGEKSSV
+675 VTEISPEGESSIANV
-688 KTNFEIRHPKAEV
+688 DFEIRHPKAEV

-811 GVVISS
+811 GVVISN

-834 LVTENSP
+834 LVTETSP

-865 TVNPEKITGSQK
+865 AVNPEKITGSQK
-877 IPDSTLTWEIT
+877 ILDSTLTWEIT

-967 RDLAGNLIS
+967 RDLAGNLIN

-992 QLITTEK
+992 QLITTET

-1029 DTITGGQKIPDSEL
+1029 ETITGGQKIPDSEL

-1070 TYTVKV
+1070 TYTVK
-1076 IETSPEGE
+1076 ITETSPEGE

-1176 DPIIPPV
+1176 NPVIPPV
-1183 KPEKP
+1183 TPEKP
-1188 ENPVNNQL
+1188 GNNQL

-1203 ATLTKEPNPTK
+1203 TTLTKEPNPTK

-1227 NQSLIMGSLL
+1227 NQSLMMGSLL

>member
-1 MKRKDILKTLAVCS
+1 MKRNDILKTLAVCS

-29 LAVEPIVNTEDTTK
+29 LAVEPIVNTEDTTE

-70 ETPAA
+70 ETPTA

-96 TIIPPISRAGEADW
+96 TIIPPISRAGETDW

-143 RVVTGQVIF
+143 RVVTGQVMF

-182 TGEYYIRFIFPT
+182 TGEYYVRFIFPT

-232 ISNETWVIRHT
+232 TSNETWVIRHT

-249 GSGNPTKDFLDSLP
+249 GSGNPTKDFLESLP

-315 ELPDS
+315 ELPNS
-320 TGSWEILDESG
+320 TGSWEIFDESG
-331 AVVASGTDVATIPVP
+331 TVVASGTDITTIPVP

-355 VRETSTEGLFKDAE
+355 VRETSVEGLFKDAE
-369 TKFEIRYPKATVT
+369 TNFEIRYPKATVT

-484 WEMKDENGKVINSGT
+484 WEMKDETGKVINSGT

-568 NENGKVINS
+568 DENGKVVNS

-588 EGKYKVVVV
+588 EGKYKVIVV
-597 ETSPEGELSTAKT
+597 ETSPEGERSNAET
-610 NFEIRHPD
+610 NFEIRHPE

-642 VTWEIKD
+642 VTWEMKD
-649 EKGTVI
+649 ETGTVI

-675 VTETSPEGEKSSV
+675 VTEISPEGESSIANV
-688 KTNFEIRHPKAEV
+688 DFEIRHPKAEV

-811 GVVISS
+811 GVVISN

-834 LVTENSP
+834 LVTETSP

-865 TVNPEKITGSQK
+865 AVNPEKITGSQK
-877 IPDSTLTWEIT
+877 ILDSTLTWEIT

-967 RDLAGNLIS
+967 RDLAGNLIN

-992 QLITTEK
+992 QLITTET

-1029 DTITGGQKIPDSEL
+1029 ETITGGQKIPDSEL

-1070 TYTVKV
+1070 TYTVK
-1076 IETSPEGE
+1076 ITETSPEGE

-1176 DPIIPPV
+1176 NPVIPPV
-1183 KPEKP
+1183 TPEKP
-1188 ENPVNNQL
+1188 GNNQL

-1203 ATLTKEPNPTK
+1203 TTLTKEPNPTK
-1214 VIKEKLPQTSETA
+1214 VIKKKLPQTSETA
-1227 NQSLIMGSLL
+1227 NQSLMMGSLL

>member
-1 MKRKDILKTLAVCS
+1 MKRNDILKTLAVCS

-29 LAVEPIVNTEDTTK
+29 LAVEPIVNTEDTTE
-43 KNEKVQISEENNSA
+43 KNEKVKISEENSIA

-70 ETPAA
+70 ENTTE

-96 TIIPPISRAGEADW
+96 TIIPPISRAGETDW

-143 RVVTGQVIF
+143 RVVTGQVMF

-182 TGEYYIRFIFPT
+182 TGEYYVRFIFPT

-232 ISNETWVIRHT
+232 TSNETWVIRHT

-249 GSGNPTKDFLDSLP
+249 GSGNPTKDFLESLP

-315 ELPDS
+315 ELPNS
-320 TGSWEILDESG
+320 TGSWEIFDELG
-331 AVVASGTDVATIPVP
+331 TVVASGTDITTIPVP

-355 VRETSTEGLFKDAE
+355 VRETSVEGLFKDAE
-369 TKFEIRYPKATVT
+369 TNFEIRYPKATVT

-484 WEMKDENGKVINSGT
+484 WEMKDETGKVINSGT

-568 NENGKVINS
+568 DENGKVVNS

-588 EGKYKVVVV
+588 EGKYKVIVV
-597 ETSPEGELSTAKT
+597 ETSPEGERSNAET
-610 NFEIRHPD
+610 NFEIRHPE

-625 PFNPEKITA
+625 SFNPEKITA

-642 VTWEIKD
+642 VTWEMKD
-649 EKGTVI
+649 ETRTVI

-675 VTETSPEGEKSSV
+675 VTEISPEGESSIANV
-688 KTNFEIRHPKAEV
+688 DFEIRHPKAEV

-865 TVNPEKITGSQK
+865 AVNPEKITGSQK
-877 IPDSTLTWEIT
+877 ILDSTLTWEIT

-992 QLITTEK
+992 QLITTET
-999 SLEGEVHTA
+999 SLEGEAHTA

-1029 DTITGGQKIPDSEL
+1029 ETITGGQKIPDSEL

-1070 TYTVKV
+1070 TYTVK
-1076 IETSPEGE
+1076 ITETSPEGE
-1084 ISIVNDTFVV
+1084 ISIVNDTFVI

-1176 DPIIPPV
+1176 NPVIPPV
-1183 KPEKP
+1183 TPEKP
-1188 ENPVNNQL
+1188 GNNQL

-1203 ATLTKEPNPTK
+1203 TTLTKEPNPTK

-1227 NQSLIMGSLL
+1227 NQSLMMGSLL

>member
-1 MKRKDILKTLAVCS
+1 MKRNDILKTLAVCS

-29 LAVEPIVNTEDTTK
+29 LAVEPIVNTEDTTE
-43 KNEKVQISEENNSA
+43 KNEKVKISEENSIA

-70 ETPAA
+70 ENTTE

-96 TIIPPISRAGEADW
+96 TIIPPISRAGETDW

-143 RVVTGQVIF
+143 RVVTGQVMF

-182 TGEYYIRFIFPT
+182 TGEYYVRFIFPT

-232 ISNETWVIRHT
+232 TSNETWVIRHT

-249 GSGNPTKDFLDSLP
+249 GSGNPTKDFLESLP

-315 ELPDS
+315 ELPNS
-320 TGSWEILDESG
+320 TGSWEIFDESG
-331 AVVASGTDVATIPVP
+331 TVVASGTDITTIPVP

-355 VRETSTEGLFKDAE
+355 VRETSVEGLFKDAE
-369 TKFEIRYPKATVT
+369 TNFEIRYPKATVT

-484 WEMKDENGKVINSGT
+484 WEMKDETGKVINSGT

-568 NENGKVINS
+568 DENGKVVNS

-588 EGKYKVVVV
+588 EGKYKVIVV
-597 ETSPEGELSTAKT
+597 ETSPEGERSNAET
-610 NFEIRHPD
+610 NFEIRHPE

-642 VTWEIKD
+642 VTWEMKD
-649 EKGTVI
+649 ETGTVI

-675 VTETSPEGEKSSV
+675 VTEISPEGESSIANV
-688 KTNFEIRHPKAEV
+688 DFEIRHPKAEV

-865 TVNPEKITGSQK
+865 AVNPEKITGSQK
-877 IPDSTLTWEIT
+877 ILDSTLTWEIT

-992 QLITTEK
+992 QLITTET

-1029 DTITGGQKIPDSEL
+1029 ETITGGQKIPDSEL

-1070 TYTVKV
+1070 TYTVK
-1076 IETSPEGE
+1076 ITETSPEGE
-1084 ISIVNDTFVV
+1084 ISIVNDTFVI

-1176 DPIIPPV
+1176 NPVIPPV
-1183 KPEKP
+1183 TPEKP
-1188 ENPVNNQL
+1188 GNNQL

-1203 ATLTKEPNPTK
+1203 TTLTKEPNPTK

-1227 NQSLIMGSLL
+1227 NQSLMMGSLL

>member
-29 LAVEPIVNTEDTTK
+29 LAVEPIVNREDTNE
-43 KNEKVQISEENNSA
+43 KNEKIQISEENNSA
-57 EEETVIEEDQVVE
+57 EEETVIEEDYVVE
-70 ETPAA
+70 ENPTA

-86 ESAVISNLAE
+86 ESAVVSNLAE
-96 TIIPPISRAGEADW
+96 TIVPPISRAGEADW
-110 EIEMDGFYVGFDGDE
+110 DIKMDGFYVGFDGDE

-182 TGEYYIRFIFPT
+182 TGEYYVRFIFPT

-232 ISNETWVIRHT
+232 TSNETWVIRHT

-249 GSGNPTKDFLDSLP
+249 GSGNPTKDFLENLP

-284 DETTNTFSI
+284 DDTTNIFSI

-315 ELPDS
+315 ELPNS

-331 AVVASGTDVATIPVP
+331 AVVASGTDIATIPVP

-369 TKFEIRYPKATVT
+369 TKFEIRYPKATVI
-382 VDKPFNPEKITAT
+382 VDKPFNPENITAT

-416 SGTGLDIPVPVEEG
+416 SGTGLDIPVPV
-430 KYTVTVTE
+430 
-438 TSPEGEISIAKTN
+438 A
-451 FQIRHPE
+451 
-458 ATVTVDKPFNPEKI
+458 
-472 TATNKIPDSTVT
+472 
-484 WEMKDENGKVINSGT
+484 
-499 GLDIP
+499 
-504 VPDEEGKYTVAVTE
+504 EGKYTVAVTE

-525 SIAVAK
+525 SIA
-531 FEIRHPEATVAVD
+531 EA
-544 KHFNPEKI
+544 
-552 TATNKIP
+552 
-559 DSTVTWEIK
+559 
-568 NENGKVINS
+568 
-577 GTGLDIPVPTE
+577 
-588 EGKYKVVVV
+588 
-597 ETSPEGELSTAKT
+597 

-642 VTWEIKD
+642 VTWEMKD
-649 EKGTVI
+649 ENGKVVN
-655 SSGTGLDIPV
+655 SGTGLDIPV
-665 PDEEGKYQVA
+665 PVAEGKYTVA
-675 VTETSPEGEKSSV
+675 VTEISPEGETSIAEA
-688 KTNFEIRHPKAEV
+688 NFEIRYPKAEV

-723 YWVIT
+723 YWVVT
-728 DEDGKAIASG
+728 DEDGKVIVSG
-738 VGTEIPVPEDEG
+738 VGTEIPVPEEEG

-764 ISSDRKKFEVRH
+764 ISSDTKKFEVRH

-826 IEEGKYKV
+826 VEEGKYKV
-834 LVTENSP
+834 LVTETSP

-851 FEIRHPQAEVEVDK
+851 FEIRHPKAEVEVDK
-865 TVNPEKITGSQK
+865 AVNPEKITGSQK

-992 QLITTEK
+992 QLITTET

-1020 VEVSKPINP
+1020 IEVSKPINP
-1029 DTITGGQKIPDSEL
+1029 ETITGGQKIPDSEL

-1070 TYTVKV
+1070 TYTVK
-1076 IETSPEGE
+1076 ITETSPEGE
-1084 ISIVNDTFVV
+1084 ISIVNDTFVI

-1176 DPIIPPV
+1176 NPVIPPV
-1183 KPEKP
+1183 TPEKP
-1188 ENPVNNQL
+1188 GNNQL

-1203 ATLTKEPNPTK
+1203 TTLTKEPNPTK

-1227 NQSLIMGSLL
+1227 NQSLMMGSLL

>member
-1 MKRKDILKTLAVCS
+1 MKRNDILKTLAVCS

-29 LAVEPIVNTEDTTK
+29 LAVEPIVNTEDTTE
-43 KNEKVQISEENNSA
+43 KNEKVKISEENSIA

-70 ETPAA
+70 ENTTE

-96 TIIPPISRAGEADW
+96 TIIPPISRAGETDW

-143 RVVTGQVIF
+143 RVVTGQVMF

-182 TGEYYIRFIFPT
+182 TGEYYVRFIFPT

-249 GSGNPTKDFLDSLP
+249 GSGNPTKDFLESLP

-315 ELPDS
+315 ELPNS
-320 TGSWEILDESG
+320 TGSWEIFDESG
-331 AVVASGTDVATIPVP
+331 TVVASGTDITTIPVP

-355 VRETSTEGLFKDAE
+355 VRETSVEGLFKDAE
-369 TKFEIRYPKATVT
+369 TNFEIRYPKATVT

-484 WEMKDENGKVINSGT
+484 WEMKDETGKVINSGT

-518 TSPEGET
+518 ASPEGET

-568 NENGKVINS
+568 DENGKVVNS

-588 EGKYKVVVV
+588 EGKYKVVVI
-597 ETSPEGELSTAKT
+597 ETSPEGERSNAET
-610 NFEIRHPD
+610 NFEIRHPE

-642 VTWEIKD
+642 VTWEMKD
-649 EKGTVI
+649 ETGTVI

-675 VTETSPEGEKSSV
+675 VTEISPEGEISIANV
-688 KTNFEIRHPKAEV
+688 DFEIRHPKAEV

-811 GVVISS
+811 GVVISN

-834 LVTENSP
+834 LVTETSP

-865 TVNPEKITGSQK
+865 AVNPEKITGSQK
-877 IPDSTLTWEIT
+877 ILDSTLTWEIT

-992 QLITTEK
+992 QLITTET

-1029 DTITGGQKIPDSEL
+1029 ETITGGQKIPDSEL

-1070 TYTVKV
+1070 TYTVK
-1076 IETSPEGE
+1076 ITETSPEGE

-1176 DPIIPPV
+1176 NPVIPPV
-1183 KPEKP
+1183 TPEKP
-1188 ENPVNNQL
+1188 GNNQL

-1203 ATLTKEPNPTK
+1203 TTLTKEPNPTK
-1214 VIKEKLPQTSETA
+1214 VIKKKLPQTSETA
-1227 NQSLIMGSLL
+1227 NQSLMMGSLL

>member
-1 MKRKDILKTLAVCS
+1 MKRNDILKTLAVCS

-29 LAVEPIVNTEDTTK
+29 LAVEPIVNTEDTTE
-43 KNEKVQISEENNSA
+43 KNEKVKISEENSIA

-70 ETPAA
+70 ENTTE

-96 TIIPPISRAGEADW
+96 TIIPPISRVGETDW

-143 RVVTGQVIF
+143 RVVTGQVMF

-182 TGEYYIRFIFPT
+182 TGEYYVRFIFPT

-232 ISNETWVIRHT
+232 TSNETWVIRHT

-249 GSGNPTKDFLDSLP
+249 GSGNPTKDFLESLP

-315 ELPDS
+315 ELPNS
-320 TGSWEILDESG
+320 TGSWEIFDESG
-331 AVVASGTDVATIPVP
+331 TVVASGTDITTIPVP

-355 VRETSTEGLFKDAE
+355 VRETSVEGLFKDAE
-369 TKFEIRYPKATVT
+369 TNFEIRYPKATVT

-484 WEMKDENGKVINSGT
+484 WEMKDETGKVINSGT

-568 NENGKVINS
+568 DENGKVVNS

-588 EGKYKVVVV
+588 EGKYKVIVV
-597 ETSPEGELSTAKT
+597 ETSPEGERSNAET
-610 NFEIRHPD
+610 NFEIRHPE

-642 VTWEIKD
+642 VTWEMKD
-649 EKGTVI
+649 ETGTVI

-675 VTETSPEGEKSSV
+675 VTEISPEGESSIANV
-688 KTNFEIRHPKAEV
+688 DFEIRHPKAEV

-764 ISSDRKKFEVRH
+764 ISSDRKKFEIRH

-865 TVNPEKITGSQK
+865 AVNPEKITGSQK
-877 IPDSTLTWEIT
+877 ILDSTLTWEIT

-992 QLITTEK
+992 QLITTET
-999 SLEGEVHTA
+999 SLEGEAHTA

-1029 DTITGGQKIPDSEL
+1029 ETITGGQKIPDSEL

-1070 TYTVKV
+1070 TYTVK
-1076 IETSPEGE
+1076 ITETSPEGE
-1084 ISIVNDTFVV
+1084 ISIVNDTFVI

-1176 DPIIPPV
+1176 NPVIPPV
-1183 KPEKP
+1183 TPGKPG
-1188 ENPVNNQL
+1188 NNQL

-1203 ATLTKEPNPTK
+1203 TTLTKEPNPTK

-1227 NQSLIMGSLL
+1227 NQSLMMGSLL

>member
-1 MKRKDILKTLAVCS
+1 
-15 VTLSMLTTE
+15 MLTTE

-29 LAVEPIVNTEDTTK
+29 LAVEPIVNTEDTTE
-43 KNEKVQISEENNSA
+43 KNEKVKISEENSIA

-70 ETPAA
+70 ENTTE

-96 TIIPPISRAGEADW
+96 TIIPPISRAGEIDW

-143 RVVTGQVIF
+143 RVVTGQVMF

-182 TGEYYIRFIFPT
+182 TGEYYVRFIFPT

-232 ISNETWVIRHT
+232 TSNETWVIRHT

-249 GSGNPTKDFLDSLP
+249 GSGNPTKDFLESLP

-315 ELPDS
+315 ELPNS
-320 TGSWEILDESG
+320 TGSWEIFDESG
-331 AVVASGTDVATIPVP
+331 TVVASGTDITTIPVP

-355 VRETSTEGLFKDAE
+355 VRETSVEGLFKDAE
-369 TKFEIRYPKATVT
+369 TNFEIRYPKATVT

-484 WEMKDENGKVINSGT
+484 WEMKDETGKVINSGT

-568 NENGKVINS
+568 DENGKVVNS
-577 GTGLDIPVPTE
+577 GTDLDIPVPTE
-588 EGKYKVVVV
+588 EGKYKVIVV
-597 ETSPEGELSTAKT
+597 ETSPEGERSNAET
-610 NFEIRHPD
+610 NFEI
-618 ATVTVDK
+618 
-625 PFNPEKITA
+625 
-634 TNKISDST
+634 
-642 VTWEIKD
+642 
-649 EKGTVI
+649 
-655 SSGTGLDIPV
+655 
-665 PDEEGKYQVA
+665 
-675 VTETSPEGEKSSV
+675 
-688 KTNFEIRHPKAEV
+688 
-701 IVDKAINPEK
+701 
-711 ITGTHK
+711 
-717 IPDSEV
+717 
-723 YWVIT
+723 
-728 DEDGKAIASG
+728 
-738 VGTEIPVPEDEG
+738 
-750 KYQVTLVEKSPEGE
+750 
-764 ISSDRKKFEVRH
+764 RH

-811 GVVISS
+811 GVVISN

-834 LVTENSP
+834 LVTETSP

-865 TVNPEKITGSQK
+865 AVNPEKITGSQK
-877 IPDSTLTWEIT
+877 ILDSTLTWEIT

-992 QLITTEK
+992 QLITTET
-999 SLEGEVHTA
+999 SLEGEAHTA

-1029 DTITGGQKIPDSEL
+1029 ETITGGQKIPDSEL

-1070 TYTVKV
+1070 TYTVK
-1076 IETSPEGE
+1076 ITETSPEGE
-1084 ISIVNDTFVV
+1084 ISIVNDTFVI

-1176 DPIIPPV
+1176 NPVIPPV
-1183 KPEKP
+1183 TPEKP
-1188 ENPVNNQL
+1188 GNNQL

-1203 ATLTKEPNPTK
+1203 TTLTKEPNPTK

-1227 NQSLIMGSLL
+1227 NQSLMMGSLL

>member
-1 MKRKDILKTLAVCS
+1 
-15 VTLSMLTTE
+15 
-24 IGSTA
+24 
-29 LAVEPIVNTEDTTK
+29 
-43 KNEKVQISEENNSA
+43 
-57 EEETVIEEDQVVE
+57 
-70 ETPAA
+70 
-75 EFTEPVQVKQQ
+75 
-86 ESAVISNLAE
+86 
-96 TIIPPISRAGEADW
+96 
-110 EIEMDGFYVGFDGDE
+110 MDGFYVGFDGDE

-143 RVVTGQVIF
+143 RVVTGQVMF

-182 TGEYYIRFIFPT
+182 TGEYYVRFIFPT

-232 ISNETWVIRHT
+232 TSNETWVIRHT

-249 GSGNPTKDFLDSLP
+249 GSGNPTKDFLESLP

-315 ELPDS
+315 ELPNS
-320 TGSWEILDESG
+320 TGSWEIFDESG
-331 AVVASGTDVATIPVP
+331 TVVASGTDITTIPVP

-355 VRETSTEGLFKDAE
+355 VRETSVEGLFKDAE
-369 TKFEIRYPKATVT
+369 TNFEIRYPKATVT

-451 FQIRHPE
+451 FEIRHPE

-484 WEMKDENGKVINSGT
+484 WEMKDETGKVINSGT

-568 NENGKVINS
+568 DENGKVVNS

-588 EGKYKVVVV
+588 EGKYKVIVV
-597 ETSPEGELSTAKT
+597 ETSPEGERSNAET
-610 NFEIRHPD
+610 NFEIRHPE

-642 VTWEIKD
+642 VTWEMKD
-649 EKGTVI
+649 ETGTVI

-675 VTETSPEGEKSSV
+675 VTEISPEGESSIANV
-688 KTNFEIRHPKAEV
+688 DFEIRHPKAEV

-811 GVVISS
+811 GVVISN

-834 LVTENSP
+834 LVTETSP

-865 TVNPEKITGSQK
+865 AVNPEKITGSQK
-877 IPDSTLTWEIT
+877 ILDSTLTWEIT

-967 RDLAGNLIS
+967 RDLAGNLIN

-992 QLITTEK
+992 QLITTET

-1029 DTITGGQKIPDSEL
+1029 ETITGGQKIPDSEL

-1070 TYTVKV
+1070 TYTVK
-1076 IETSPEGE
+1076 ITETSPEGE

-1176 DPIIPPV
+1176 NPVIPPV
-1183 KPEKP
+1183 TPEKP
-1188 ENPVNNQL
+1188 GNNQL

-1203 ATLTKEPNPTK
+1203 TTLTKEPNPTK

-1227 NQSLIMGSLL
+1227 NQSLMMGSLL

>member
-1 MKRKDILKTLAVCS
+1 MKRNDILKTLAVCS

-29 LAVEPIVNTEDTTK
+29 LAVEPIVNTEDTTE
-43 KNEKVQISEENNSA
+43 KNEKVKISEENSIA

-70 ETPAA
+70 ENTTE

-96 TIIPPISRAGEADW
+96 TIIPPISRAGETDW

-143 RVVTGQVIF
+143 RVVTGQVMF

-182 TGEYYIRFIFPT
+182 TGEYYVRFIFPT

-232 ISNETWVIRHT
+232 TSNETWVIRHT

-249 GSGNPTKDFLDSLP
+249 GSGNPTKDFLESLP

-315 ELPDS
+315 ELPNS
-320 TGSWEILDESG
+320 TGSWEIFDESG
-331 AVVASGTDVATIPVP
+331 TVVASGTDITTIPVP

-355 VRETSTEGLFKDAE
+355 VRETSVEGLFKDAE
-369 TKFEIRYPKATVT
+369 TNFEIRYPKATVT

-451 FQIRHPE
+451 FEIRHPE

-484 WEMKDENGKVINSGT
+484 WEMKDETGKVINSGT

-568 NENGKVINS
+568 DENGKVVNS

-588 EGKYKVVVV
+588 EGKYKVIVV
-597 ETSPEGELSTAKT
+597 ETSPEGERSNAET
-610 NFEIRHPD
+610 NFEIRHPE

-642 VTWEIKD
+642 VTWEMKD
-649 EKGTVI
+649 ETGTVI

-665 PDEEGKYQVA
+665 PDEEGRYQVA
-675 VTETSPEGEKSSV
+675 VTEISPEGESSIANV
-688 KTNFEIRHPKAEV
+688 DFEIRHPKAEV

-811 GVVISS
+811 GVVISN

-834 LVTENSP
+834 LVTETSP

-865 TVNPEKITGSQK
+865 AVNPEKITGSQK
-877 IPDSTLTWEIT
+877 ILDSTLTWEIT

-992 QLITTEK
+992 QLITTET

-1029 DTITGGQKIPDSEL
+1029 ETITGGQKIPDSEL

-1070 TYTVKV
+1070 TYTVK
-1076 IETSPEGE
+1076 ITETSPEGE

-1176 DPIIPPV
+1176 NPVIPPV
-1183 KPEKP
+1183 TPEKP
-1188 ENPVNNQL
+1188 GNNQL

-1203 ATLTKEPNPTK
+1203 TTLTKEPNPTK

-1227 NQSLIMGSLL
+1227 NQSLMMGSLL

>member
-29 LAVEPIVNTEDTTK
+29 LAVEPIVNTEDITE
-43 KNEKVQISEENNSA
+43 KNGKVQISEENNIA

-70 ETPAA
+70 ETPTA
-75 EFTEPVQVKQQ
+75 EFTESVQVKQQ
-86 ESAVISNLAE
+86 ESVVISNLAE

-152 NIEDENGQIV
+152 NIEDENGQII

-182 TGEYYIRFIFPT
+182 TGEYYVRFIFPT

-232 ISNETWVIRHT
+232 TSNETWVIHHA

-249 GSGNPTKDFLDSLP
+249 GSGNPTKDFLESLP

-306 NPKEITAGL
+306 NPKEIAAGL

-320 TGSWEILDESG
+320 TGSWEISDESG
-331 AVVASGTDVATIPVP
+331 TVVASGTDITTIPVP

-355 VRETSTEGLFKDAE
+355 VRETSAEGLFKDAE

-410 NGKVIN
+410 DGKVVN
-416 SGTGLDIPVPVEEG
+416 SGTGLDIPAPVEEG
-430 KYTVTVTE
+430 KYQVAVTE
-438 TSPEGEISIAKTN
+438 ISPEGEISIAETN
-451 FQIRHPE
+451 FEIRHPD

-484 WEMKDENGKVINSGT
+484 WEMKDET
-499 GLDIP
+499 
-504 VPDEEGKYTVAVTE
+504 
-518 TSPEGET
+518 
-525 SIAVAK
+525 
-531 FEIRHPEATVAVD
+531 
-544 KHFNPEKI
+544 
-552 TATNKIP
+552 
-559 DSTVTWEIK
+559 
-568 NENGKVINS
+568 
-577 GTGLDIPVPTE
+577 
-588 EGKYKVVVV
+588 
-597 ETSPEGELSTAKT
+597 
-610 NFEIRHPD
+610 
-618 ATVTVDK
+618 
-625 PFNPEKITA
+625 
-634 TNKISDST
+634 
-642 VTWEIKD
+642 
-649 EKGTVI
+649 GTVI

-675 VTETSPEGEKSSV
+675 VTEISPEGEISIA
-688 KTNFEIRHPKAEV
+688 NADFEIRHPKAEV

-711 ITGTHK
+711 ITGTHR

-834 LVTENSP
+834 LVTETSP

-865 TVNPEKITGSQK
+865 AVNPEKITGSQK

-914 TVTETSPE
+914 TVIEMSPE

-928 SSDFEIRHPKATA
+928 SSDFEIRHPQATA
-941 EVDKP
+941 EVDKA

-954 GQKLPDSTLTWEV
+954 GQKLPDSTLTWEI

-992 QLITTEK
+992 QLITTET
-999 SLEGEVHTA
+999 SQEGEIHTA

-1020 VEVSKPINP
+1020 VEVAKPINP
-1029 DTITGGQKIPDSEL
+1029 ETITGGQKIPDSEL

-1049 ESGTVISSGS
+1049 EFGTVISSGS

-1076 IETSPEGE
+1076 TETSPEGE
-1084 ISIVNDTFVV
+1084 ISSVTDTFVV

-1140 PDIPVPTEDGS
+1140 SDIPVPTEDGS

-1183 KPEKP
+1183 KPV
-1188 ENPVNNQL
+1188 NPGNNQL

-1203 ATLTKEPNPTK
+1203 TTLTKEPNPTK
-1214 VIKEKLPQTSETA
+1214 VIKDKLPQTSETA
-1227 NQSLIMGSLL
+1227 NQSLIVGSLL

>member
-1 MKRKDILKTLAVCS
+1 MKRNDILKTLAVCS

-29 LAVEPIVNTEDTTK
+29 LAVEPIVNTEDTTE
-43 KNEKVQISEENNSA
+43 KNEKVKISEENSIA

-70 ETPAA
+70 ENTTE

-96 TIIPPISRAGEADW
+96 TIIPPISRAGETDW

-143 RVVTGQVIF
+143 RVVTGQVMF

-182 TGEYYIRFIFPT
+182 TGEYYVRFIFPT

-232 ISNETWVIRHT
+232 TSNETWVIRHT

-249 GSGNPTKDFLDSLP
+249 GSGNPTKDFLESLP

-315 ELPDS
+315 ELPNS
-320 TGSWEILDESG
+320 TGSWEIFDESG
-331 AVVASGTDVATIPVP
+331 TVVASGTDITTIPVP

-355 VRETSTEGLFKDAE
+355 VRETSVEGLFKDAE
-369 TKFEIRYPKATVT
+369 TNFEIRYPKATVT

-484 WEMKDENGKVINSGT
+484 WEMKDETGKVINSGT

-559 DSTVTWEIK
+559 DSTVTWEIID
-568 NENGKVINS
+568 ENGKVVNS

-588 EGKYKVVVV
+588 EGKYKVIVV
-597 ETSPEGELSTAKT
+597 ETSPEGERSNAET
-610 NFEIRHPD
+610 NFEIRHPE

-625 PFNPEKITA
+625 SFNPEKITA

-642 VTWEIKD
+642 VTWEMKD
-649 EKGTVI
+649 ETGTVI

-675 VTETSPEGEKSSV
+675 VTEISPEGESSIANV
-688 KTNFEIRHPKAEV
+688 DFEIRHPKAEV

-811 GVVISS
+811 GVVISN

-834 LVTENSP
+834 LVTETSP

-865 TVNPEKITGSQK
+865 AVNPEKITGSQK
-877 IPDSTLTWEIT
+877 ILDSTLTWEIT

-967 RDLAGNLIS
+967 RDLAGNLIN

-992 QLITTEK
+992 QLITTET

-1029 DTITGGQKIPDSEL
+1029 ETITGGQKIPDSEL

-1070 TYTVKV
+1070 TYTVK
-1076 IETSPEGE
+1076 ITETSPEGE

-1176 DPIIPPV
+1176 NPVIPPV
-1183 KPEKP
+1183 TPEKP
-1188 ENPVNNQL
+1188 GNNQL

-1203 ATLTKEPNPTK
+1203 TTLTKEPNPTK

-1227 NQSLIMGSLL
+1227 NQSLMMGSLL

>member
-1 MKRKDILKTLAVCS
+1 MKRNDILKTLAVCS

-29 LAVEPIVNTEDTTK
+29 LAVEPIVNTEDTTE
-43 KNEKVQISEENNSA
+43 KNEKVKISEENSIA

-70 ETPAA
+70 ENTTE

-96 TIIPPISRAGEADW
+96 TIIPPISRAGETDW

-143 RVVTGQVIF
+143 RVVTGQVMF

-182 TGEYYIRFIFPT
+182 TGEYYVRFIFPT

-249 GSGNPTKDFLDSLP
+249 GSGNPTKDFLESLP

-315 ELPDS
+315 ELPNS
-320 TGSWEILDESG
+320 TGSWEIFDESG
-331 AVVASGTDVATIPVP
+331 TVVASGTDITTIPVP

-355 VRETSTEGLFKDAE
+355 VRETSVEGLFKDAE
-369 TKFEIRYPKATVT
+369 TNFEIRYPKATVT

-484 WEMKDENGKVINSGT
+484 WEMKDETGKVINSGT

-518 TSPEGET
+518 ASPEGET

-568 NENGKVINS
+568 DENGKVVNS
-577 GTGLDIPVPTE
+577 GTGLDILVPTE
-588 EGKYKVVVV
+588 EGKYKVIVV
-597 ETSPEGELSTAKT
+597 ETSPEGERSNAET
-610 NFEIRHPD
+610 NFEIRHPE

-642 VTWEIKD
+642 VTWEMKD
-649 EKGTVI
+649 ETGTVI

-675 VTETSPEGEKSSV
+675 VTEISPEGESSIANV
-688 KTNFEIRHPKAEV
+688 DFEIRHPKAEV

-811 GVVISS
+811 GVVISN

-834 LVTENSP
+834 LVTETSP

-865 TVNPEKITGSQK
+865 AVNPEKITGSQK
-877 IPDSTLTWEIT
+877 ILDSTLTWEIT

-992 QLITTEK
+992 QLITTET
-999 SLEGEVHTA
+999 SLEGEAHTA

-1029 DTITGGQKIPDSEL
+1029 ETITGGQKIPDSEL

-1070 TYTVKV
+1070 TYTVK
-1076 IETSPEGE
+1076 ITETSPEGE
-1084 ISIVNDTFVV
+1084 ISIVNDTFVI

-1176 DPIIPPV
+1176 NPVIPPV
-1183 KPEKP
+1183 TPEKP
-1188 ENPVNNQL
+1188 GNNQL

-1203 ATLTKEPNPTK
+1203 TTLTKEPNPTK

-1227 NQSLIMGSLL
+1227 NQSLMMGSLL

>member
-1 MKRKDILKTLAVCS
+1 MKRNDILKTLAVCS

-29 LAVEPIVNTEDTTK
+29 LAVEPIVNTEDTTE
-43 KNEKVQISEENNSA
+43 KNEKVKISEENSIA

-70 ETPAA
+70 ENTTE

-96 TIIPPISRAGEADW
+96 TIIPPISRAGETDW

-143 RVVTGQVIF
+143 RVVTGQVMF

-182 TGEYYIRFIFPT
+182 TGEYYVRFIFPT

-232 ISNETWVIRHT
+232 TSNETWVIRHT

-249 GSGNPTKDFLDSLP
+249 GSGNPTKDFLESLP

-315 ELPDS
+315 ELPNS
-320 TGSWEILDESG
+320 TGSWEIFDESG
-331 AVVASGTDVATIPVP
+331 TVVASGTDITTIPVP

-355 VRETSTEGLFKDAE
+355 VRETSVEGLFKDAE
-369 TKFEIRYPKATVT
+369 TNFEIRYPKATVT

-484 WEMKDENGKVINSGT
+484 WEMKDETGKVINSGT

-504 VPDEEGKYTVAVTE
+504 VPDEGGKYTVAVTE

-568 NENGKVINS
+568 DENGKVVNS

-588 EGKYKVVVV
+588 EGKYKVIVV
-597 ETSPEGELSTAKT
+597 ETSPEGERSNAET
-610 NFEIRHPD
+610 NFEIRHPE

-642 VTWEIKD
+642 VTWEMKD
-649 EKGTVI
+649 ETGTVI

-675 VTETSPEGEKSSV
+675 VTEISPEGESSIANV
-688 KTNFEIRHPKAEV
+688 DFEIRHPKAEV

-764 ISSDRKKFEVRH
+764 ISSDRKKFEIRH

-834 LVTENSP
+834 LVTETSP

-865 TVNPEKITGSQK
+865 AVNPEKITGSQK
-877 IPDSTLTWEIT
+877 ILDSTLTWEIT

-992 QLITTEK
+992 QLITTET

-1029 DTITGGQKIPDSEL
+1029 ETITGGQKIPDSEL

-1070 TYTVKV
+1070 TYTVK
-1076 IETSPEGE
+1076 ITETSPEGE

-1176 DPIIPPV
+1176 NPVIPPV
-1183 KPEKP
+1183 TPEKP
-1188 ENPVNNQL
+1188 GNNQL

-1203 ATLTKEPNPTK
+1203 TTLTKEPNPTK

-1227 NQSLIMGSLL
+1227 NQSLMMGSLL

>member
-1 MKRKDILKTLAVCS
+1 
-15 VTLSMLTTE
+15 
-24 IGSTA
+24 
-29 LAVEPIVNTEDTTK
+29 
-43 KNEKVQISEENNSA
+43 
-57 EEETVIEEDQVVE
+57 
-70 ETPAA
+70 
-75 EFTEPVQVKQQ
+75 
-86 ESAVISNLAE
+86 
-96 TIIPPISRAGEADW
+96 
-110 EIEMDGFYVGFDGDE
+110 MDGFYVGFDGDE

-143 RVVTGQVIF
+143 RVVTGQVMF

-182 TGEYYIRFIFPT
+182 TGEYYVRFIFPT

-232 ISNETWVIRHT
+232 TSNETWVIRHT

-249 GSGNPTKDFLDSLP
+249 GSGNPTKDFLESLP

-315 ELPDS
+315 ELPNS
-320 TGSWEILDESG
+320 TGSWEIFDESG
-331 AVVASGTDVATIPVP
+331 TVVASGTDITTIPVP

-355 VRETSTEGLFKDAE
+355 VRETSVEGLFKDAE
-369 TKFEIRYPKATVT
+369 TNFEIRYPKATVT

-484 WEMKDENGKVINSGT
+484 WEMKDETGKVINSGT

-568 NENGKVINS
+568 DENGKVVNS
-577 GTGLDIPVPTE
+577 GTDLDIPVPTE
-588 EGKYKVVVV
+588 EGKYKVIVV
-597 ETSPEGELSTAKT
+597 ETSPEGERSNAET
-610 NFEIRHPD
+610 NFEI
-618 ATVTVDK
+618 
-625 PFNPEKITA
+625 
-634 TNKISDST
+634 
-642 VTWEIKD
+642 
-649 EKGTVI
+649 
-655 SSGTGLDIPV
+655 
-665 PDEEGKYQVA
+665 
-675 VTETSPEGEKSSV
+675 
-688 KTNFEIRHPKAEV
+688 
-701 IVDKAINPEK
+701 
-711 ITGTHK
+711 
-717 IPDSEV
+717 
-723 YWVIT
+723 
-728 DEDGKAIASG
+728 
-738 VGTEIPVPEDEG
+738 
-750 KYQVTLVEKSPEGE
+750 
-764 ISSDRKKFEVRH
+764 RH

-811 GVVISS
+811 GVVISN

-834 LVTENSP
+834 LVTETSP

-865 TVNPEKITGSQK
+865 AVNPEKITGSQK
-877 IPDSTLTWEIT
+877 ILDSTLTWEIT

-992 QLITTEK
+992 QLITTET
-999 SLEGEVHTA
+999 SLEGEAHTA

-1029 DTITGGQKIPDSEL
+1029 ETITGGQKIPDSEL

-1070 TYTVKV
+1070 TYTVK
-1076 IETSPEGE
+1076 ITETSPEGE
-1084 ISIVNDTFVV
+1084 ISIVNDTFVI

-1176 DPIIPPV
+1176 NPVIPPV
-1183 KPEKP
+1183 TPEKP
-1188 ENPVNNQL
+1188 GNNQL

-1203 ATLTKEPNPTK
+1203 TTLTKEPNPTK

-1227 NQSLIMGSLL
+1227 NQSLMMGSLL

>member
-1 MKRKDILKTLAVCS
+1 MKRNDILKTLAVCS

-29 LAVEPIVNTEDTTK
+29 LAVEPIVNTEDTTE

-70 ETPAA
+70 ETPTA

-96 TIIPPISRAGEADW
+96 TIIPPISRAGETDW

-143 RVVTGQVIF
+143 RVVTGQVMF

-182 TGEYYIRFIFPT
+182 TGEYYVRFIFPT

-232 ISNETWVIRHT
+232 TSNETWVIRHT

-249 GSGNPTKDFLDSLP
+249 GSGNPTKDFLESLP

-315 ELPDS
+315 ELPNS
-320 TGSWEILDESG
+320 TGSWEIFDESG
-331 AVVASGTDVATIPVP
+331 TVVASGTDITTIPVP

-355 VRETSTEGLFKDAE
+355 VRETSVEGLFKDAE
-369 TKFEIRYPKATVT
+369 TNFEIRYPKATVT

-484 WEMKDENGKVINSGT
+484 WEMKDETGKVINSGT

-568 NENGKVINS
+568 DENGKVVNS

-588 EGKYKVVVV
+588 EGKYKVIVV
-597 ETSPEGELSTAKT
+597 ETSPEGERSNAET
-610 NFEIRHPD
+610 NFEIRHPE

-625 PFNPEKITA
+625 SFNPEKITA

-642 VTWEIKD
+642 VTWEMKD
-649 EKGTVI
+649 ETGTVI

-675 VTETSPEGEKSSV
+675 VTEISPEGESSIANV
-688 KTNFEIRHPKAEV
+688 DFEIRHPKAEV

-811 GVVISS
+811 GVVISN

-834 LVTENSP
+834 LVTETSP

-865 TVNPEKITGSQK
+865 AVNPEKITGSQK
-877 IPDSTLTWEIT
+877 ILDSTLTWEIT

-967 RDLAGNLIS
+967 RDLAGNLIN

-992 QLITTEK
+992 QLITTET

-1029 DTITGGQKIPDSEL
+1029 ETITGGQKIPDSEL

-1070 TYTVKV
+1070 TYTVK
-1076 IETSPEGE
+1076 ITETSPEGE

-1176 DPIIPPV
+1176 NPVIPPV
-1183 KPEKP
+1183 TPEKP
-1188 ENPVNNQL
+1188 GNNQL

-1203 ATLTKEPNPTK
+1203 TTLTKEPNPTK

-1227 NQSLIMGSLL
+1227 NQSLMMGSLL

>member
-1 MKRKDILKTLAVCS
+1 
-15 VTLSMLTTE
+15 
-24 IGSTA
+24 
-29 LAVEPIVNTEDTTK
+29 
-43 KNEKVQISEENNSA
+43 
-57 EEETVIEEDQVVE
+57 
-70 ETPAA
+70 
-75 EFTEPVQVKQQ
+75 
-86 ESAVISNLAE
+86 
-96 TIIPPISRAGEADW
+96 
-110 EIEMDGFYVGFDGDE
+110 MDGFYVGFDGDE

-143 RVVTGQVIF
+143 RVVTGQVMF

-182 TGEYYIRFIFPT
+182 TGEYYVRFIFPT

-232 ISNETWVIRHT
+232 TSNETWVIRHT

-249 GSGNPTKDFLDSLP
+249 GSGNPTKDFLESLP

-315 ELPDS
+315 ELPNS
-320 TGSWEILDESG
+320 TGSWEIFDESG
-331 AVVASGTDVATIPVP
+331 TVVASGTDITTIPVP

-355 VRETSTEGLFKDAE
+355 VRETSVEGLFKDAE
-369 TKFEIRYPKATVT
+369 TNFEIRYPKATVT

-484 WEMKDENGKVINSGT
+484 WEMKDETGKVINSGT

-568 NENGKVINS
+568 DENGKVVNS

-588 EGKYKVVVV
+588 EGKYKVIVV
-597 ETSPEGELSTAKT
+597 ETSPEGERSNAET
-610 NFEIRHPD
+610 NFEIRHPE

-642 VTWEIKD
+642 VTWEMKD
-649 EKGTVI
+649 ETGTVI

-675 VTETSPEGEKSSV
+675 VTEISPEGESSIANV
-688 KTNFEIRHPKAEV
+688 DFEIRHPKAEV

-811 GVVISS
+811 GVVISN

-834 LVTENSP
+834 LVTETSP

-865 TVNPEKITGSQK
+865 AVNPEKITGSQK
-877 IPDSTLTWEIT
+877 ILDSTLTWEIT

-967 RDLAGNLIS
+967 RDLAGNLIN

-992 QLITTEK
+992 QLITTET

-1029 DTITGGQKIPDSEL
+1029 ETITGGQKIPDSEL

-1070 TYTVKV
+1070 TYTVK
-1076 IETSPEGE
+1076 ITETSPEGE

-1176 DPIIPPV
+1176 NPVIPPV
-1183 KPEKP
+1183 TPEKP
-1188 ENPVNNQL
+1188 GNNQL

-1203 ATLTKEPNPTK
+1203 TTLTKEPNPTK

-1227 NQSLIMGSLL
+1227 NQSLMMGSLL

>member
-1 MKRKDILKTLAVCS
+1 MKRNDILKTLAVCS

-29 LAVEPIVNTEDTTK
+29 LAVEPIVNTEDTTE
-43 KNEKVQISEENNSA
+43 KNEKVKISEENSIA

-70 ETPAA
+70 ENTTE

-96 TIIPPISRAGEADW
+96 TIIPPISRAGEIDW

-143 RVVTGQVIF
+143 RVVTGQVMF

-182 TGEYYIRFIFPT
+182 TGEYYVRFIFPT

-232 ISNETWVIRHT
+232 TSNETWVIRHT

-249 GSGNPTKDFLDSLP
+249 GSGNPTKDFLESLP

-315 ELPDS
+315 ELPNS
-320 TGSWEILDESG
+320 TGSWEIFDESG
-331 AVVASGTDVATIPVP
+331 TVVASGTDITTIPVP

-355 VRETSTEGLFKDAE
+355 VRETSVEGLFKDAE
-369 TKFEIRYPKATVT
+369 TNFEIRYPKATVT

-430 KYTVTVTE
+430 KYTVTVT
-438 TSPEGEISIAKTN
+438 
-451 FQIRHPE
+451 
-458 ATVTVDKPFNPEKI
+458 VDKPFNPEKI

-484 WEMKDENGKVINSGT
+484 WEMKDETGKVINSGT

-568 NENGKVINS
+568 DENGKVVNS
-577 GTGLDIPVPTE
+577 GTDLDIPVPTE
-588 EGKYKVVVV
+588 EGKYKVIVV
-597 ETSPEGELSTAKT
+597 ETSPEGERSNAET
-610 NFEIRHPD
+610 NFEI
-618 ATVTVDK
+618 
-625 PFNPEKITA
+625 
-634 TNKISDST
+634 
-642 VTWEIKD
+642 
-649 EKGTVI
+649 
-655 SSGTGLDIPV
+655 
-665 PDEEGKYQVA
+665 
-675 VTETSPEGEKSSV
+675 
-688 KTNFEIRHPKAEV
+688 
-701 IVDKAINPEK
+701 
-711 ITGTHK
+711 
-717 IPDSEV
+717 
-723 YWVIT
+723 
-728 DEDGKAIASG
+728 
-738 VGTEIPVPEDEG
+738 
-750 KYQVTLVEKSPEGE
+750 
-764 ISSDRKKFEVRH
+764 RH

-811 GVVISS
+811 GVVISN

-834 LVTENSP
+834 LVTETSP

-865 TVNPEKITGSQK
+865 AVNPEKITGSQK
-877 IPDSTLTWEIT
+877 ILDSTLTWEIT

-992 QLITTEK
+992 QLITTET
-999 SLEGEVHTA
+999 SLEGEAHTA

-1029 DTITGGQKIPDSEL
+1029 ETITGGQKIPDSEL

-1070 TYTVKV
+1070 TYTVK
-1076 IETSPEGE
+1076 ITETSPEGE
-1084 ISIVNDTFVV
+1084 ISIVNDTFVI

-1176 DPIIPPV
+1176 NPVIPPV
-1183 KPEKP
+1183 TPEKP
-1188 ENPVNNQL
+1188 GNNQL

-1203 ATLTKEPNPTK
+1203 TTLTKEPNPTK

-1227 NQSLIMGSLL
+1227 NQSLMMGSLL

>member
-1 MKRKDILKTLAVCS
+1 MKRNDILKTLAVCS

-29 LAVEPIVNTEDTTK
+29 LAVEPIVNTEDTTE
-43 KNEKVQISEENNSA
+43 KNEKVKISEENSIA

-70 ETPAA
+70 ENTTE

-96 TIIPPISRAGEADW
+96 TIIPPISRAGETDW

-143 RVVTGQVIF
+143 RVVTGQVMF

-182 TGEYYIRFIFPT
+182 TGEYYVRFIFPT

-249 GSGNPTKDFLDSLP
+249 GSGNPTKDFLESLP

-315 ELPDS
+315 ELPNS
-320 TGSWEILDESG
+320 TGSWEIFDESG
-331 AVVASGTDVATIPVP
+331 TVVASGTDITTIPVP

-355 VRETSTEGLFKDAE
+355 VRETSVEGLFKDAE
-369 TKFEIRYPKATVT
+369 TNFEIRYPKATVT

-484 WEMKDENGKVINSGT
+484 WEMKDETGKVINSGT

-518 TSPEGET
+518 ASPEGET

-568 NENGKVINS
+568 DENGKVVNS

-588 EGKYKVVVV
+588 EGKYKVVVI
-597 ETSPEGELSTAKT
+597 ETSPEGERSNAET
-610 NFEIRHPD
+610 NFEIRHPE

-642 VTWEIKD
+642 VTWEMKD
-649 EKGTVI
+649 ETGTVI

-675 VTETSPEGEKSSV
+675 VTEISPEGESSIANV
-688 KTNFEIRHPKAEV
+688 DFEIRHPKAEV

-811 GVVISS
+811 GVVISN

-834 LVTENSP
+834 LVTETSP

-865 TVNPEKITGSQK
+865 AVNPEKITGSQK
-877 IPDSTLTWEIT
+877 ILDSTLTWEIT

-992 QLITTEK
+992 QLITTET

-1029 DTITGGQKIPDSEL
+1029 ETITGGQKIPDSEL

-1070 TYTVKV
+1070 TYTVK
-1076 IETSPEGE
+1076 ITETSPEGE

-1176 DPIIPPV
+1176 NPVIPPV
-1183 KPEKP
+1183 TPEKP
-1188 ENPVNNQL
+1188 GNNQL

-1203 ATLTKEPNPTK
+1203 TTLTKEPNPTK
-1214 VIKEKLPQTSETA
+1214 VIKKKLPQTSETA
-1227 NQSLIMGSLL
+1227 NQSLMMGSLL

>member
-1 MKRKDILKTLAVCS
+1 MKRNDILKTLAVCS

-29 LAVEPIVNTEDTTK
+29 LAVEPIVNTEDTTE

-70 ETPAA
+70 ETPTA

-96 TIIPPISRAGEADW
+96 TIIPPISRAGETDW

-143 RVVTGQVIF
+143 RVVTGQVMF

-182 TGEYYIRFIFPT
+182 TGEYYVRFIFPT

-232 ISNETWVIRHT
+232 TSNETWVIRHT

-249 GSGNPTKDFLDSLP
+249 GSGNPTKDFLESLP

-315 ELPDS
+315 ELPNS
-320 TGSWEILDESG
+320 TGSWEIFDESG
-331 AVVASGTDVATIPVP
+331 TVVASGTDITTIPVP

-355 VRETSTEGLFKDAE
+355 VRETSVEGLFKDAE
-369 TKFEIRYPKATVT
+369 TNFEIRYPKATVT

-484 WEMKDENGKVINSGT
+484 WEMKDETGKVINSGT

-568 NENGKVINS
+568 DENGKVVNS

-588 EGKYKVVVV
+588 EGKYKVIVV
-597 ETSPEGELSTAKT
+597 ETSPEGERSNAET
-610 NFEIRHPD
+610 NFEIRHPE

-642 VTWEIKD
+642 VTWEMKD
-649 EKGTVI
+649 ETGTVI

-665 PDEEGKYQVA
+665 PDEEGRYQVA
-675 VTETSPEGEKSSV
+675 VTEISPEGESSIANV
-688 KTNFEIRHPKAEV
+688 DFEIRHPKAEV

-811 GVVISS
+811 GVVISN

-834 LVTENSP
+834 LVTETSP

-865 TVNPEKITGSQK
+865 AVNPEKITGSQK
-877 IPDSTLTWEIT
+877 ILDSTLTWEIT

-992 QLITTEK
+992 QLITTET

-1029 DTITGGQKIPDSEL
+1029 ETITGGQKIPDSEL

-1070 TYTVKV
+1070 TYTVK
-1076 IETSPEGE
+1076 ITETSPEGE

-1176 DPIIPPV
+1176 NPVIPPV
-1183 KPEKP
+1183 TPEKP
-1188 ENPVNNQL
+1188 GNNQL

-1203 ATLTKEPNPTK
+1203 TTLTKEPNPTK

-1227 NQSLIMGSLL
+1227 NQSLMMGSLL

>member
-1 MKRKDILKTLAVCS
+1 MKRNDILKTLAVCS

-29 LAVEPIVNTEDTTK
+29 LAVEPIVNTEDTTE

-70 ETPAA
+70 ETPTA

-96 TIIPPISRAGEADW
+96 TIIPPISRAGETDW

-143 RVVTGQVIF
+143 RVVTGQVMF

-182 TGEYYIRFIFPT
+182 TGEYYVRFIFPT

-220 NPESILNTSNSD
+220 NPESILNASNSD
-232 ISNETWVIRHT
+232 TSNETWVIRHT

-249 GSGNPTKDFLDSLP
+249 GSGNPTKDFLESLP

-315 ELPDS
+315 ELPNS
-320 TGSWEILDESG
+320 TGSWEIFDESG
-331 AVVASGTDVATIPVP
+331 TVVASGTDITTIPVP

-355 VRETSTEGLFKDAE
+355 VRETSVEGLFKDAE
-369 TKFEIRYPKATVT
+369 TNFEIRYPKATVT

-484 WEMKDENGKVINSGT
+484 WEMKDETGKVINSGT

-559 DSTVTWEIK
+559 DSTVTWEIID
-568 NENGKVINS
+568 ENGKVVNS

-588 EGKYKVVVV
+588 EGKYKVIVV
-597 ETSPEGELSTAKT
+597 ETSPEGERSNAET
-610 NFEIRHPD
+610 NFEIRHPE

-642 VTWEIKD
+642 VTWEMKD
-649 EKGTVI
+649 ETGTVI

-665 PDEEGKYQVA
+665 PDEEGRYQVA
-675 VTETSPEGEKSSV
+675 VTEISPEGESSIANV
-688 KTNFEIRHPKAEV
+688 DFEIRHPKAEV

-811 GVVISS
+811 GVVISN

-834 LVTENSP
+834 LVTETSP

-865 TVNPEKITGSQK
+865 AVNPEKITGSQK
-877 IPDSTLTWEIT
+877 ILDSTLTWEIT

-992 QLITTEK
+992 QLITTET

-1029 DTITGGQKIPDSEL
+1029 ETITGGQKIPDSEL

-1070 TYTVKV
+1070 TYTVK
-1076 IETSPEGE
+1076 ITETSPEGE

-1176 DPIIPPV
+1176 NPVIPPV
-1183 KPEKP
+1183 TPEKP
-1188 ENPVNNQL
+1188 GNNQL

-1203 ATLTKEPNPTK
+1203 TTLTKEPNPTK
-1214 VIKEKLPQTSETA
+1214 VIKKKLPQTSETA
-1227 NQSLIMGSLL
+1227 NQSLMMGSLL

>member
-1 MKRKDILKTLAVCS
+1 MKRNDILKTLAVCS

-29 LAVEPIVNTEDTTK
+29 LAVEPIVNTEDTTE
-43 KNEKVQISEENNSA
+43 KNEQVQISEENNSA

-70 ETPAA
+70 ETPTA

-96 TIIPPISRAGEADW
+96 TIIPPISRAGETDW

-143 RVVTGQVIF
+143 RVVTGQVMF

-182 TGEYYIRFIFPT
+182 TGEYYVRFIFPT

-232 ISNETWVIRHT
+232 TSNETWVIRHT

-249 GSGNPTKDFLDSLP
+249 GSGNPTKDFLESLP

-315 ELPDS
+315 ELPNS
-320 TGSWEILDESG
+320 TGSWEIFDESG
-331 AVVASGTDVATIPVP
+331 TVVASGTDITTIPVP

-355 VRETSTEGLFKDAE
+355 VRETSVEGLFKDAE
-369 TKFEIRYPKATVT
+369 TNFEIRYPKATVT

-484 WEMKDENGKVINSGT
+484 WEMKDETGKVINSGT
-499 GLDIP
+499 GLD
-504 VPDEEGKYTVAVTE
+504 
-518 TSPEGET
+518 
-525 SIAVAK
+525 
-531 FEIRHPEATVAVD
+531 
-544 KHFNPEKI
+544 
-552 TATNKIP
+552 
-559 DSTVTWEIK
+559 
-568 NENGKVINS
+568 
-577 GTGLDIPVPTE
+577 L
-588 EGKYKVVVV
+588 
-597 ETSPEGELSTAKT
+597 L
-610 NFEIRHPD
+610 
-618 ATVTVDK
+618 
-625 PFNPEKITA
+625 
-634 TNKISDST
+634 
-642 VTWEIKD
+642 
-649 EKGTVI
+649 
-655 SSGTGLDIPV
+655 V

-675 VTETSPEGEKSSV
+675 VTEISPEGESSIANV
-688 KTNFEIRHPKAEV
+688 DFEIRHPKAEV

-811 GVVISS
+811 GVVISN

-834 LVTENSP
+834 LVTETSP

-865 TVNPEKITGSQK
+865 AVNPEKITGSQK
-877 IPDSTLTWEIT
+877 ILDSTLTWEIT

-967 RDLAGNLIS
+967 RDLAGNLIN

-992 QLITTEK
+992 QLITTET

-1029 DTITGGQKIPDSEL
+1029 ETITGGQKIPDSEL

-1070 TYTVKV
+1070 TYTVK
-1076 IETSPEGE
+1076 ITETSPEGE

-1176 DPIIPPV
+1176 NPVIPPV
-1183 KPEKP
+1183 TPEKP
-1188 ENPVNNQL
+1188 GNNQL

-1203 ATLTKEPNPTK
+1203 TTLTKEPNPTK

-1227 NQSLIMGSLL
+1227 NQSLMMGSLL

>member
-1 MKRKDILKTLAVCS
+1 MKRNDILKTLAVCS

-29 LAVEPIVNTEDTTK
+29 LAVEPIVNTEDTTE
-43 KNEKVQISEENNSA
+43 KNEKVKISEENSIA

-70 ETPAA
+70 ENTTE

-96 TIIPPISRAGEADW
+96 TIIPPISRAGEIDW

-143 RVVTGQVIF
+143 RVVTGQVMF

-182 TGEYYIRFIFPT
+182 TGEYYVRFIFPT

-232 ISNETWVIRHT
+232 TSNETWVIRHT

-249 GSGNPTKDFLDSLP
+249 GSGNPTKDFLESLP

-315 ELPDS
+315 ELPNS
-320 TGSWEILDESG
+320 TGSWEIFDESG
-331 AVVASGTDVATIPVP
+331 TVVASGTDITTIPVP

-355 VRETSTEGLFKDAE
+355 VRETSVEGLFKDAE
-369 TKFEIRYPKATVT
+369 TNFEIRYPKATVT

-430 KYTVTVTE
+430 KYTVTVT
-438 TSPEGEISIAKTN
+438 
-451 FQIRHPE
+451 
-458 ATVTVDKPFNPEKI
+458 VDKPFNPEKI

-484 WEMKDENGKVINSGT
+484 WEMKDETGKVINSGT

-568 NENGKVINS
+568 DENGKVVNS
-577 GTGLDIPVPTE
+577 GTDLDIPVPTE
-588 EGKYKVVVV
+588 EGKYKVIVV
-597 ETSPEGELSTAKT
+597 ETSPEGERSNAET
-610 NFEIRHPD
+610 NFEI
-618 ATVTVDK
+618 
-625 PFNPEKITA
+625 
-634 TNKISDST
+634 
-642 VTWEIKD
+642 
-649 EKGTVI
+649 
-655 SSGTGLDIPV
+655 
-665 PDEEGKYQVA
+665 
-675 VTETSPEGEKSSV
+675 
-688 KTNFEIRHPKAEV
+688 
-701 IVDKAINPEK
+701 
-711 ITGTHK
+711 
-717 IPDSEV
+717 
-723 YWVIT
+723 
-728 DEDGKAIASG
+728 
-738 VGTEIPVPEDEG
+738 
-750 KYQVTLVEKSPEGE
+750 
-764 ISSDRKKFEVRH
+764 RH

-811 GVVISS
+811 GVVISN

-834 LVTENSP
+834 LVTETSP

-865 TVNPEKITGSQK
+865 AVNPEKITGSQK
-877 IPDSTLTWEIT
+877 ILDSTLTWEIT

-992 QLITTEK
+992 QLITTET
-999 SLEGEVHTA
+999 SLEGEAHTA

-1029 DTITGGQKIPDSEL
+1029 ETITGGQKIPDSEL

-1070 TYTVKV
+1070 TYTVK
-1076 IETSPEGE
+1076 ITETSPEGE
-1084 ISIVNDTFVV
+1084 ISIVNDTFVI

-1165 SITTDTFEIKK
+1165 SITADTFEIKK
-1176 DPIIPPV
+1176 NPVIPPV
-1183 KPEKP
+1183 TPEKP
-1188 ENPVNNQL
+1188 GNNQL

-1203 ATLTKEPNPTK
+1203 TTLTKEPNPTK

-1227 NQSLIMGSLL
+1227 NQSLMMGSLL

>member
-1 MKRKDILKTLAVCS
+1 MKRNDILKTLAVCS

-29 LAVEPIVNTEDTTK
+29 LAVEPIVNTEDTTE
-43 KNEKVQISEENNSA
+43 KNEKVKISEENSIA

-70 ETPAA
+70 ENTTE

-96 TIIPPISRAGEADW
+96 TIIPPISRAGETDW

-143 RVVTGQVIF
+143 RVVTGQVMF

-182 TGEYYIRFIFPT
+182 TGEYYVRFIFPT

-232 ISNETWVIRHT
+232 TSNETWVIRHT

-249 GSGNPTKDFLDSLP
+249 GSGNPTKDFLESLP

-315 ELPDS
+315 ELPNS
-320 TGSWEILDESG
+320 TGSWEIFDESG
-331 AVVASGTDVATIPVP
+331 TVVASGTDITTIPVP

-355 VRETSTEGLFKDAE
+355 VRETSVEGLFKDAE
-369 TKFEIRYPKATVT
+369 TNFEIRYPKATVT

-484 WEMKDENGKVINSGT
+484 WEMKDETGKVINSGT

-568 NENGKVINS
+568 DENGKVVNS

-588 EGKYKVVVV
+588 EGKYKVIVV
-597 ETSPEGELSTAKT
+597 ETSPEGERSNAET
-610 NFEIRHPD
+610 NFEIRHPE

-642 VTWEIKD
+642 VTWEMKD
-649 EKGTVI
+649 ETGTVI

-675 VTETSPEGEKSSV
+675 VTEISPEGESSIANV
-688 KTNFEIRHPKAEV
+688 DFEIRHPKAEV

-811 GVVISS
+811 GVVISN

-834 LVTENSP
+834 LVTETSP

-865 TVNPEKITGSQK
+865 AVNPEKITGSQK
-877 IPDSTLTWEIT
+877 ILDSTLTWEIT

-992 QLITTEK
+992 QLITTET
-999 SLEGEVHTA
+999 SLEGEAHTA

-1029 DTITGGQKIPDSEL
+1029 ETITGGQKIPDSEL

-1070 TYTVKV
+1070 TYTVK
-1076 IETSPEGE
+1076 ITETSPEGE
-1084 ISIVNDTFVV
+1084 ISIVNDTFVI

-1176 DPIIPPV
+1176 NPVIPPV
-1183 KPEKP
+1183 TPEKP
-1188 ENPVNNQL
+1188 GNNQL

-1203 ATLTKEPNPTK
+1203 TTLTKEPNPTK

-1227 NQSLIMGSLL
+1227 NQSLMMGSLL

>member
-1 MKRKDILKTLAVCS
+1 MKRNDILKTLAVCS

-29 LAVEPIVNTEDTTK
+29 LAVEPIVNTEDTTE
-43 KNEKVQISEENNSA
+43 KNEKVKISEENSIA

-70 ETPAA
+70 ENTTE

-96 TIIPPISRAGEADW
+96 TIIPPISRAGETDW

-143 RVVTGQVIF
+143 RVVTGQVMF

-182 TGEYYIRFIFPT
+182 TGEYYVRFIFPT

-232 ISNETWVIRHT
+232 TSNETWVIRHT

-249 GSGNPTKDFLDSLP
+249 GSGNPTKDFLESLP

-315 ELPDS
+315 ELPNS
-320 TGSWEILDESG
+320 TGSWEIFDESG
-331 AVVASGTDVATIPVP
+331 TVVASGTDITTIPVP

-355 VRETSTEGLFKDAE
+355 VRETSVEGLFKDAE

-484 WEMKDENGKVINSGT
+484 WEMKDETGKVINSGT

-531 FEIRHPEATVAVD
+531 FEIRHPEATVVVD

-568 NENGKVINS
+568 DENGKVVNS

-588 EGKYKVVVV
+588 EGKYKVIVV
-597 ETSPEGELSTAKT
+597 ETSPEGERSNAET
-610 NFEIRHPD
+610 NFEIRHPE

-642 VTWEIKD
+642 VTWEMKD
-649 EKGTVI
+649 ETGTVI

-675 VTETSPEGEKSSV
+675 VTEISPEGESSIANV
-688 KTNFEIRHPKAEV
+688 DFEIRHPKAEV

-865 TVNPEKITGSQK
+865 AVNPEKITGSQK
-877 IPDSTLTWEIT
+877 ILDSTLTWEIT

-992 QLITTEK
+992 QLITTET
-999 SLEGEVHTA
+999 SLEGEAHTA

-1029 DTITGGQKIPDSEL
+1029 ETITGGQKIPDSEL

-1070 TYTVKV
+1070 TYTVK
-1076 IETSPEGE
+1076 ITETSPEGE
-1084 ISIVNDTFVV
+1084 ISIVNDTFVI

-1176 DPIIPPV
+1176 NPVIPPV
-1183 KPEKP
+1183 TPEKP
-1188 ENPVNNQL
+1188 GNNQL

-1203 ATLTKEPNPTK
+1203 TTLTKEPNPTK

-1227 NQSLIMGSLL
+1227 NQSLMMGSLL